1 MSNPIYIS
9 QLAFTTGEVSPDV
22 SSRFDL
28 DQYKSAL
35 LEAENVVIRPYGAV
49 AKRQGSQYVGQVKYS
64 DKPTRLFEFTTNT
77 NNSFMLEFGDKY
89 IRVWDFG
96 IYTGI
101 EIETPFDSEILYN
114 LNCSQSGDVMFI
126 CSGKYPIQTLSRHS
140 NTDWRFEAYKLTE
153 QPYET
158 INTDVDST
166 VLITGDTL
174 TATNDMFTADMVNS
188 VMQIEHFMKAV
199 TTSEVG
205 KVIKRTEFVWDSNGE
220 HGHDVTTTEYTN
232 IDYTTKQF
240 STDEDVSWKFTTH
253 GTWSGT
259 AYIKISNDK
268 GKTWKDYRVYTSQND
283 YNVTDTGKIV
293 PSAMLKIETDL
304 KSGTINIDLSFM
316 PYTNYG
322 IVEIKEFID
331 SKHVKVNVLNGVV
344 ENEATS
350 KWKLGS
356 WSRGNGYPKLCTFYQ
371 DRFVVAAT
379 NKNPNYIWM
388 SRTGDYPNFGVE
400 KVEGTITDDSSITL
414 PVINRKMY
422 EIRHLVPANDLIIL
436 TSGNEWIVSGDKTI
450 TPTNCNLK
458 TQTQRGALSC
468 EPQFIGNRCVF
479 VQERGGTVR
488 DMGYSYESDN
498 YTGQDL
504 TLFVKT
510 RVRGYL
516 TITSAYAQDPDS
528 IIYYIRNDGEINC
541 LTYIPEQK
549 VYGWS
554 HWVTNG
560 KYLYCESVSEGE
572 QDSLYTLVERILNG
586 QKVQCIERMV
596 PLYSD
601 DFNVFLD
608 CYIEFKSDNQ
618 IDNINVPHLS
628 GQKVQVVIDGK
639 QQPDVVVPDDGLLQ
653 LNGSGNN
660 IKIGLPFTS
669 KIRVPS
675 VEMQMQDGT
684 LQGRVATVSR
694 VVLRVYKSFGGKV
707 GRTFDRMD
715 DITLPPNELF
725 TGDKPV
731 ILPKM
736 GMNYS
741 TDTSICIKH
750 SDPFPFNLLS
760 ITRIVEIGGGLKDVP
775 GL

>member
-28 DQYKSAL
+28 EQYKSAL

-89 IRVWDFG
+89 IRVWNYG

-101 EIETPFDSEILYN
+101 EVTTPFTSDILFD
-114 LNCSQSGDVMFI
+114 LNCNQSGDVMFI
-126 CSGKYPIQTLSRHS
+126 CSGKYPIQTLSRYS
-140 NTDWRFEAYKLTE
+140 DTDWRMSTYKLTE
-153 QPYET
+153 QPYDE
-158 INTDVDST
+158 INTDNGHTLT
-166 VLITGDTL
+166 VNGDTITSTKDL
-174 TATNDMFTADMVNS
+174 FTQDMVGS
-188 VMQIEHFMKAV
+188 VIQIAYYVEAVHTKSAGEVVEKKVKRYMQAQTIEK
-199 TTSEVG
+199 TYNNINYNVG
-205 KVIKRTEFVWDSNGE
+205 A
-220 HGHDVTTTEYTN
+220 
-232 IDYTTKQF
+232 F
-240 STDEDVSWKFTTH
+240 STDTELSWKFTTH
-253 GTWSGT
+253 GTWEGT
-259 AYIKISNDK
+259 VKLQISNND
-268 GKTWKDYRVYTSQND
+268 GQTWKDYRTYTSKND
-283 YNVTDTGKIV
+283 YNVIDTGKIE
-293 PSAMLKIETDL
+293 AGARLKYVSDI
-304 KSGTINIDLSFM
+304 KSGSVNCDLSIM
-316 PYTNYG
+316 PFTQYG
-322 IVEIKEFID
+322 IVEIKSVTD
-331 SKHVKVNVLNGVV
+331 AKNAKVNVLNGIK
-344 ENEATS
+344 EGEPS
-350 KWKLGS
+350 YQWKLGS
-356 WSRGNGYPKLCTFYQ
+356 WNRGRGYPKLCTFYQ

-379 NKNPNYIWM
+379 DSKPNFIWF

-400 KVEGTITDDSSITL
+400 KVEGTITDDSAITL
-414 PVINRKMY
+414 PVINRKMC
-422 EIRHLVPANDLIIL
+422 EIRHLVSANDLIIL
-436 TSGNEWIVSGDKTI
+436 TSGNEWIVRGDKTI

-510 RVRGYL
+510 LVKGHL
-516 TITSAYAQDPDS
+516 AVTSAYAQDPDS
-528 IIYYIRNDGEINC
+528 IIYYVRDDGQLNC

-554 HWVTNG
+554 HFVTNG
-560 KYLYCESVSEGE
+560 KYRYVESVAEGE
-572 QDSLYTLVERILNG
+572 QDTIYFVVDRVINNKSV
-586 QKVQCIERMV
+586 KCIERSI
-596 PLYSD
+596 PLYTEDNSD
-601 DFNVFLD
+601 VFLD
-608 CYIEFKSDNQ
+608 CYVKVANSIKTDY
-618 IDNINVPHLS
+618 INAPHLV
-628 GQKVQVVIDGK
+628 GQMVDIVIDG
-639 QQPDVVVPDDGLLQ
+639 QQMPSRVVPPTGVIKLDGKANVITVGLPYTTK
-653 LNGSGNN
+653 
-660 IKIGLPFTS
+660 IKIPN
-669 KIRVPS
+669 
-675 VEMQMQDGT
+675 VEQQINDGT

-694 VVLRVYKSFGGKV
+694 VVLRMYKSFGGKV

-736 GMNYS
+736 GINYS

-760 ITRIVEIGGGLKDVP
+760 ITRIVEIGGGLRDVP

>member
-1 MSNPIYIS
+1 MSNPLYIS

-28 DQYKSAL
+28 EQYKSAL

-89 IRVWDFG
+89 IRVWNYG

-101 EIETPFDSEILYN
+101 EVTTPFTSDILFD
-114 LNCSQSGDVMFI
+114 LNCNQSGDVMFI
-126 CSGKYPIQTLSRHS
+126 CSGKYPIQTLSRYS
-140 NTDWRFEAYKLTE
+140 DTDWRMSTYKLTE
-153 QPYET
+153 QPYDE
-158 INTDVDST
+158 INTDNGHTLT
-166 VLITGDTL
+166 VNGDTITSTKDL
-174 TATNDMFTADMVNS
+174 FTQDMVGS
-188 VMQIEHFMKAV
+188 VIQIAYYVEAVHTKSAGEVVEKKVKRYMQAQTIEK
-199 TTSEVG
+199 TYNNINYNVG
-205 KVIKRTEFVWDSNGE
+205 A
-220 HGHDVTTTEYTN
+220 
-232 IDYTTKQF
+232 F
-240 STDEDVSWKFTTH
+240 STDTELSWKFTTH
-253 GTWSGT
+253 GTWEGT
-259 AYIKISNDK
+259 VKLQISNND
-268 GKTWKDYRVYTSQND
+268 GQTWKDYRTYTSKND
-283 YNVTDTGKIV
+283 YNVTDTGKIE
-293 PSAMLKIETDL
+293 AGARLKYVSDI
-304 KSGTINIDLSFM
+304 KSGSVNCDLSIM
-316 PYTNYG
+316 PFTQYG
-322 IVEIKEFID
+322 IVEIKSVTD
-331 SKHVKVNVLNGVV
+331 AKNAKVNVLNGIK
-344 ENEATS
+344 EGEPS
-350 KWKLGS
+350 YQWKLGS
-356 WSRGNGYPKLCTFYQ
+356 WNRGRGYPKLCTFYQ

-379 NKNPNYIWM
+379 DSKPNFIWF

-400 KVEGTITDDSSITL
+400 KVEGTITDDSAITL
-414 PVINRKMY
+414 PVINRKMC

-436 TSGNEWIVSGDKTI
+436 TSGNEWIVRGDKTI

-510 RVRGYL
+510 LVKGHVAV
-516 TITSAYAQDPDS
+516 TSAYAQDPDS
-528 IIYYIRNDGEINC
+528 IIYYVRDDGQLNC

-554 HWVTNG
+554 HFVTNG
-560 KYLYCESVSEGE
+560 KYRYVESVAEGE
-572 QDSLYTLVERILNG
+572 QDTIYFVVDRVINN
-586 QKVQCIERMV
+586 KNVKCIERSI
-596 PLYSD
+596 PLYTEDNSD
-601 DFNVFLD
+601 VFLD
-608 CYIEFKSDNQ
+608 CYVKVANSIKTDY
-618 IDNINVPHLS
+618 INAPHLV
-628 GQKVQVVIDGK
+628 GQMVDIVVDGQQMPSREVPPTGVIKLDGK
-639 QQPDVVVPDDGLLQ
+639 ANVITVGLPYTTK
-653 LNGSGNN
+653 
-660 IKIGLPFTS
+660 IKIPN
-669 KIRVPS
+669 
-675 VEMQMQDGT
+675 VEQQINDGT

-694 VVLRVYKSFGGKV
+694 VVLRMYKSFGGKV

-736 GMNYS
+736 GINYS

-760 ITRIVEIGGGLKDVP
+760 ITRIVEISGGLRDVP

>member
-1 MSNPIYIS
+1 MSNPLYIS

-28 DQYKSAL
+28 EQYKSAL

-77 NNSFMLEFGDKY
+77 NNSFMLEFGHLY
-89 IRVWDFG
+89 IRVWRNG
-96 IYTGI
+96 EYTNL
-101 EIETPFDSEILYN
+101 EINTPFEDEIIN
-114 LNCSQSGDVMFI
+114 DLNITQSGDVMFI
-126 CSGKYPIQTLSRHS
+126 CSGKYPIQTLSRYS
-140 NTDWRFEAYKLTE
+140 DTDWRMSAYKLTE
-153 QPYET
+153 QPYDE
-158 INTDVDST
+158 INTDNGHTLT
-166 VLITGDTL
+166 VNGDTITSTKDL
-174 TATNDMFTADMVNS
+174 FTQDIVGS
-188 VMQIEHFMKAV
+188 VIQIAYYIEAV
-199 TTSEVG
+199 HTS
-205 KVIKRTEFVWDSNGE
+205 KTGE
-220 HGHDVTTTEYTN
+220 AVEKKYGAGRFSKYEKTVYNN
-232 IDYTTKQF
+232 IDYNIERF
-240 STDEDVSWKFTTH
+240 STDVELSWKFTTH
-253 GTWSGT
+253 GTWEGT
-259 AYIKISNDK
+259 VKIQISNND
-268 GKTWKDYRVYTSQND
+268 GQTWKDYRTYTSKSD
-283 YNVTDTGKIV
+283 YNVTDSGKIE
-293 PSAMLKIETDL
+293 AGARLKYISDIQ
-304 KSGTINIDLSFM
+304 KGSVNCDLSILPFM
-316 PYTNYG
+316 QY
-322 IVEIKEFID
+322 
-331 SKHVKVNVLNGVV
+331 GVV
-344 ENEATS
+344 EITS
-350 KWKLGS
+350 IENGKTAKVNILNGIKEGESSHKWKLGS
-356 WSRGNGYPKLCTFYQ
+356 WNRGSGYPKLCTFYQ

-379 NKNPNYIWM
+379 NKKPNYIWM

-400 KVEGTITDDSSITL
+400 KVEGTITDDSAITL
-414 PVINRKMY
+414 PVINRKMC
-422 EIRHLVPANDLIIL
+422 EIRHLIPANDLIIL

-554 HWVTNG
+554 HFVTNG

-572 QDSLYTLVERILNG
+572 QDSLYTLVERTLQG
-586 QKVQCIERMV
+586 KKVKCIERMV

-601 DFNVFLD
+601 GVNVFLD
-608 CYIEFKSDNQ
+608 CYVEFKSSNA
-618 IDNINVPHLS
+618 IDSINIPHLS
-628 GQKVQVVIDGK
+628 GQTVQVVIDDK
-639 QQPDVVVPDDGLLQ
+639 QQPDMVVPDDGLLQ
-653 LNGSGNN
+653 LNVSGSN

-669 KIRVPS
+669 KIRIPS

-694 VVLRVYKSFGGKV
+694 VVLRMYKSFGGKI

-715 DITLPPNELF
+715 DITLSPNELF

-736 GMNYS
+736 GINYS

-760 ITRIVEIGGGLKDVP
+760 ITRIVEIGGGLRDVP

>member
-1 MSNPIYIS
+1 MSNPLYIS

-28 DQYKSAL
+28 EQYKSAL

-64 DKPTRLFEFTTNT
+64 DKPTRLFEFITNT
-77 NNSFMLEFGDKY
+77 NNSFMLEFGHLY
-89 IRVWDFG
+89 IRVWRNG
-96 IYTGI
+96 EYTNL
-101 EIETPFDSEILYN
+101 EINTPFEDEIIN
-114 LNCSQSGDVMFI
+114 DLNIIQSGDVMFI
-126 CSGKYPIQTLSRHS
+126 CSGKYPIQTLSRYS
-140 NTDWRFEAYKLTE
+140 DTDWRMSAYKLAE
-153 QPYET
+153 QPYDE
-158 INTDVDST
+158 INTDNGHTLT
-166 VLITGDTL
+166 VNGDTITSTKDL
-174 TATNDMFTADMVNS
+174 FTQDMVGS
-188 VMQIEHFMKAV
+188 VIQIAYYIEAV
-199 TTSEVG
+199 HTS
-205 KVIKRTEFVWDSNGE
+205 KTGE
-220 HGHDVTTTEYTN
+220 AVEKKYGAGRFSKYEKTVHNN
-232 IDYTTKQF
+232 IDYNIERF
-240 STDEDVSWKFTTH
+240 STDVELSWKFTTH
-253 GTWSGT
+253 GTWEGT
-259 AYIKISNDK
+259 VKIQISNND
-268 GKTWKDYRVYTSQND
+268 GQTWKDYRTYTSKSD
-283 YNVTDTGKIV
+283 YNVTDSGKIE
-293 PSAMLKIETDL
+293 AGARLKYISDIQ
-304 KSGTINIDLSFM
+304 KGSVNCDLSILPFM
-316 PYTNYG
+316 QY
-322 IVEIKEFID
+322 
-331 SKHVKVNVLNGVV
+331 GVV
-344 ENEATS
+344 EITS
-350 KWKLGS
+350 IENGKTAKVNILNGIKEGEPSHKWKLGS
-356 WSRGNGYPKLCTFYQ
+356 WNRGSGYPKLCTFYQ

-379 NKNPNYIWM
+379 NKKPNYIWM

-400 KVEGTITDDSSITL
+400 KVEGTITDDSAITL
-414 PVINRKMY
+414 PVINRKMC
-422 EIRHLVPANDLIIL
+422 EIRHLIPANDLIIL

-554 HWVTNG
+554 HFVTNG

-572 QDSLYTLVERILNG
+572 QDSLYTLVERTLQG
-586 QKVQCIERMV
+586 KKVKCIERMV

-601 DFNVFLD
+601 GVNVFLD
-608 CYIEFKSDNQ
+608 CYVEFKSSNA
-618 IDNINVPHLS
+618 IDSINIPHLS
-628 GQKVQVVIDGK
+628 GQTVQVVIDDK
-639 QQPDVVVPDDGLLQ
+639 QQPDMVVPDDGLLQ
-653 LNGSGNN
+653 LNVSGSN

-669 KIRVPS
+669 KIRIPS

-694 VVLRVYKSFGGKV
+694 VVLRMYKSFGGKI

-715 DITLPPNELF
+715 DITLSPNELF

-736 GMNYS
+736 GINYS

-760 ITRIVEIGGGLKDVP
+760 ITRIVEIGGGLRDVP

>member
-28 DQYKSAL
+28 EQYKSAL

-89 IRVWDFG
+89 IRVWNYG

-101 EIETPFDSEILYN
+101 EVTTPFTSDILFD
-114 LNCSQSGDVMFI
+114 LNCNQSGDVMFI
-126 CSGKYPIQTLSRHS
+126 CSGKYPIQTLSRYS
-140 NTDWRFEAYKLTE
+140 DTDWRMSTYKLTE
-153 QPYET
+153 QPYDE
-158 INTDVDST
+158 INTDNGHTLT
-166 VLITGDTL
+166 VNGDTITSTKDL
-174 TATNDMFTADMVNS
+174 FTQDMVGS
-188 VMQIEHFMKAV
+188 VIQIAYYVEAV
-199 TTSEVG
+199 HTKSAGEV
-205 KVIKRTEFVWDSNGE
+205 VEKRVHRGLLPLLIEKTYN
-220 HGHDVTTTEYTN
+220 N
-232 IDYTTKQF
+232 INYNVENY
-240 STDEDVSWKFTTH
+240 STDTELSWKFTTH
-253 GTWSGT
+253 GTWEGT
-259 AYIKISNDK
+259 VKIQISNND
-268 GKTWKDYRVYTSQND
+268 GQTWKDYRMYTSKND
-283 YNVTDTGKIV
+283 YNVTDTGKIE
-293 PSAMLKIETDL
+293 AGARLKYVSDI
-304 KSGTINIDLSFM
+304 KSGSVNCDLSIM
-316 PYTNYG
+316 PFTQSG
-322 IVEIKEFID
+322 IVEIKSVTD
-331 SKHVKVNVLNGVV
+331 AKNAKVNVLNGIK
-344 ENEATS
+344 EGEPS
-350 KWKLGS
+350 YQWKLGS
-356 WSRGNGYPKLCTFYQ
+356 WNRGRGYPKLCTFYQ

-379 NKNPNYIWM
+379 DSKPNFIWF

-400 KVEGTITDDSSITL
+400 KVEGTITDDSAITL
-414 PVINRKMY
+414 PVINRKMC

-436 TSGNEWIVSGDKTI
+436 TSGNEWIVRGDKTI

-510 RVRGYL
+510 LVKGHVAV
-516 TITSAYAQDPDS
+516 TSAYAQDPDS
-528 IIYYIRNDGEINC
+528 IIYYVRDDGQLNC

-554 HWVTNG
+554 HFVTNG
-560 KYLYCESVSEGE
+560 KYRYVESVAEGE
-572 QDSLYTLVERILNG
+572 QDTIYFVVDRVINN
-586 QKVQCIERMV
+586 KNVKCIERSI
-596 PLYSD
+596 PLYTEDNSD
-601 DFNVFLD
+601 VFLD
-608 CYIEFKSDNQ
+608 CYVKVANSIKTDY
-618 IDNINVPHLS
+618 INAPHLV
-628 GQKVQVVIDGK
+628 GQMVDIVVDGQQMPSREVPPTGVIKLDGK
-639 QQPDVVVPDDGLLQ
+639 ANVITVGLPYTTK
-653 LNGSGNN
+653 
-660 IKIGLPFTS
+660 IKI
-669 KIRVPS
+669 PS
-675 VEMQMQDGT
+675 VEQQINDGT

-694 VVLRVYKSFGGKV
+694 VVLRMYKSFGGKV

-736 GMNYS
+736 GINYS

-760 ITRIVEIGGGLKDVP
+760 ITRIVEIGGGLRDVP

>member
-22 SSRFDL
+22 SRRFDL
-28 DQYKSAL
+28 EQYKSAL

-89 IRVWDFG
+89 IRVWNYG

-101 EIETPFDSEILYN
+101 EVTTPFTSDILFD
-114 LNCSQSGDVMFI
+114 LNCNQSGDVMFI
-126 CSGKYPIQTLSRHS
+126 CSGKYPIQTLSRYS
-140 NTDWRFEAYKLTE
+140 DTDWRMSTYKLTE
-153 QPYET
+153 QPYDE
-158 INTDVDST
+158 INTDNGHTLT
-166 VLITGDTL
+166 VNGDTITSTKDL
-174 TATNDMFTADMVNS
+174 FTQDMVGS
-188 VMQIEHFMKAV
+188 VIQIAYYVEAVHTKSAGEVVEKKVKRYMQAQTIEK
-199 TTSEVG
+199 TYNNINYNVG
-205 KVIKRTEFVWDSNGE
+205 A
-220 HGHDVTTTEYTN
+220 
-232 IDYTTKQF
+232 F
-240 STDEDVSWKFTTH
+240 STDTELSWKFTTH
-253 GTWSGT
+253 GTWEGT
-259 AYIKISNDK
+259 VKLQISNND
-268 GKTWKDYRVYTSQND
+268 GQTWKDYRTYTSKND
-283 YNVTDTGKIV
+283 YNVTDTGKIE
-293 PSAMLKIETDL
+293 AGARLKYVSDI
-304 KSGTINIDLSFM
+304 KSGSVNCDLSIM
-316 PYTNYG
+316 PFTQYG
-322 IVEIKEFID
+322 IVEIKSVTD
-331 SKHVKVNVLNGVV
+331 AKNAKVNVLNGIK
-344 ENEATS
+344 EGEPS
-350 KWKLGS
+350 YQWKLGS
-356 WSRGNGYPKLCTFYQ
+356 WNRGRGYPKLCTFYQ

-379 NKNPNYIWM
+379 DSKPNFIWF

-400 KVEGTITDDSSITL
+400 KVEGTITDDSAITL
-414 PVINRKMY
+414 PVINRKMC

-436 TSGNEWIVSGDKTI
+436 TSGNEWIVRGDKTI

-510 RVRGYL
+510 LVKGHL
-516 TITSAYAQDPDS
+516 AVTSAYAQDPDS
-528 IIYYIRNDGEINC
+528 IIYYVRDDGQLNC

-554 HWVTNG
+554 HFVTNG
-560 KYLYCESVSEGE
+560 KYRYVESVAEGE
-572 QDSLYTLVERILNG
+572 QDTIYFVVDRVINNKSV
-586 QKVQCIERMV
+586 KCIERSI
-596 PLYSD
+596 PLYTEDNSD
-601 DFNVFLD
+601 VFLD
-608 CYIEFKSDNQ
+608 CYVKVANSIKTDY
-618 IDNINVPHLS
+618 INAPHLV
-628 GQKVQVVIDGK
+628 GQMVDIVIDG
-639 QQPDVVVPDDGLLQ
+639 QQMPSRVVPPTGVIKLDGKANVITVGLPYTTK
-653 LNGSGNN
+653 
-660 IKIGLPFTS
+660 IKI
-669 KIRVPS
+669 PS
-675 VEMQMQDGT
+675 VEQQINDGT

-694 VVLRVYKSFGGKV
+694 VVLRMYKSFGGKV

-736 GMNYS
+736 GINYS

-750 SDPFPFNLLS
+750 SNPFPFNLLS
-760 ITRIVEIGGGLKDVP
+760 ITRIVEIGGGLRDVP

>member
-1 MSNPIYIS
+1 MSNPLYIS

-28 DQYKSAL
+28 EQYKSAL

-89 IRVWDFG
+89 IRVWNYG

-101 EIETPFDSEILYN
+101 EVTTPFTSDILFD
-114 LNCSQSGDVMFI
+114 LNCNQSGDVMFI
-126 CSGKYPIQTLSRHS
+126 CSGKYPIQTLSRYS
-140 NTDWRFEAYKLTE
+140 DTDWRMSTYKLTE
-153 QPYET
+153 QPYDE
-158 INTDVDST
+158 INTDNGHTLT
-166 VLITGDTL
+166 VNGDTITSTKDL
-174 TATNDMFTADMVNS
+174 FTQDMVGS
-188 VMQIEHFMKAV
+188 VIQIAYYVEAVHTKSVGEVVEKKVKRYMQAQTIEK
-199 TTSEVG
+199 TYNNINYNVG
-205 KVIKRTEFVWDSNGE
+205 A
-220 HGHDVTTTEYTN
+220 
-232 IDYTTKQF
+232 F
-240 STDEDVSWKFTTH
+240 STDTELSWKFTTH
-253 GTWSGT
+253 GTWEGT
-259 AYIKISNDK
+259 VKLQISNND
-268 GKTWKDYRVYTSQND
+268 GQTWKDYRTYTSKND
-283 YNVTDTGKIV
+283 YNVTDTGKIE
-293 PSAMLKIETDL
+293 AGARLKYVSDI
-304 KSGTINIDLSFM
+304 KSGSVNCDLSIM
-316 PYTNYG
+316 PFTQYG
-322 IVEIKEFID
+322 IVEIKSVTD
-331 SKHVKVNVLNGVV
+331 AKNAKVNVLNGIK
-344 ENEATS
+344 EGEPS
-350 KWKLGS
+350 YQWKLGS
-356 WSRGNGYPKLCTFYQ
+356 WNRGRGYPKLCTFYQ

-379 NKNPNYIWM
+379 DSKPNFIWF

-400 KVEGTITDDSSITL
+400 KVEGTITDDSAITL
-414 PVINRKMY
+414 PVINRKMC

-436 TSGNEWIVSGDKTI
+436 TSGNEWIVRGDKTI

-510 RVRGYL
+510 LVKGHVAV
-516 TITSAYAQDPDS
+516 TSAYAQDPDS
-528 IIYYIRNDGEINC
+528 IIYYVRDDGQLNC

-554 HWVTNG
+554 HFVTNG
-560 KYLYCESVSEGE
+560 KYRYVESVAEGE
-572 QDSLYTLVERILNG
+572 QDTIYFVVDRVINN
-586 QKVQCIERMV
+586 KNVKCIERSI
-596 PLYSD
+596 PLYTEDNSD
-601 DFNVFLD
+601 VFLD
-608 CYIEFKSDNQ
+608 CYVKVANSIKTDY
-618 IDNINVPHLS
+618 INAPHLV
-628 GQKVQVVIDGK
+628 GQMVDIVVDGQQMPSREVPPTGVIKLDGK
-639 QQPDVVVPDDGLLQ
+639 ANVITVGLPYTTK
-653 LNGSGNN
+653 
-660 IKIGLPFTS
+660 IKI
-669 KIRVPS
+669 PS
-675 VEMQMQDGT
+675 VEQQINDGT

-694 VVLRVYKSFGGKV
+694 VVLRMYKSFGGKV

-736 GMNYS
+736 GINYS

-760 ITRIVEIGGGLKDVP
+760 ITRIVEIGGGLRDVP

>member
-28 DQYKSAL
+28 EQYKSAL

-89 IRVWDFG
+89 IRVWNYG

-101 EIETPFDSEILYN
+101 EVTTPFTSDILFD
-114 LNCSQSGDVMFI
+114 LNCNQSGDVMFI
-126 CSGKYPIQTLSRHS
+126 CSGKYPIQTLSRYS
-140 NTDWRFEAYKLTE
+140 DTDWRMSTYKLTE
-153 QPYET
+153 QPYDE
-158 INTDVDST
+158 INTDNGHTLT
-166 VLITGDTL
+166 VNGDTITSTKDL
-174 TATNDMFTADMVNS
+174 FTQDMVGS
-188 VMQIEHFMKAV
+188 VIQIAYYVEAVHTKSAGEVVEKKVKRYMQAQTIEK
-199 TTSEVG
+199 TYNNINYNVG
-205 KVIKRTEFVWDSNGE
+205 A
-220 HGHDVTTTEYTN
+220 
-232 IDYTTKQF
+232 F
-240 STDEDVSWKFTTH
+240 STDTELSWKFTTH
-253 GTWSGT
+253 GTWEGT
-259 AYIKISNDK
+259 VKLQISNND
-268 GKTWKDYRVYTSQND
+268 GQTWKDYRTYTSKND
-283 YNVTDTGKIV
+283 YNVTDTGKIE
-293 PSAMLKIETDL
+293 AGARLKYVSDI
-304 KSGTINIDLSFM
+304 KSGSVNCDLSIM
-316 PYTNYG
+316 PFTQYG
-322 IVEIKEFID
+322 IVEIKSVTD
-331 SKHVKVNVLNGVV
+331 AKNAKVNVLNGIK
-344 ENEATS
+344 EGEPS
-350 KWKLGS
+350 YQWKLGS
-356 WSRGNGYPKLCTFYQ
+356 WNRGRGYPKLCTFYQ

-379 NKNPNYIWM
+379 DSKPNYIWF

-400 KVEGTITDDSSITL
+400 KVEGTITDDSAITL
-414 PVINRKMY
+414 PVINRKMC

-436 TSGNEWIVSGDKTI
+436 TSGNEWIVRGDKTI

-510 RVRGYL
+510 LVKGHVAV
-516 TITSAYAQDPDS
+516 TSAYAQDPDS
-528 IIYYIRNDGEINC
+528 IIYYVRDDGQLNC

-554 HWVTNG
+554 HFVTNG
-560 KYLYCESVSEGE
+560 KYRYVESVAEGE
-572 QDSLYTLVERILNG
+572 QDTIYFVVDRVINN
-586 QKVQCIERMV
+586 KNVKCIERSI
-596 PLYSD
+596 PLYTEDNSD
-601 DFNVFLD
+601 VFLD
-608 CYIEFKSDNQ
+608 CYVKVANSIKTDY
-618 IDNINVPHLS
+618 INAPHLV
-628 GQKVQVVIDGK
+628 GQMVDIVVDGQQMPSREVPPTGVIKLDGK
-639 QQPDVVVPDDGLLQ
+639 ANVITVGLPYTTK
-653 LNGSGNN
+653 
-660 IKIGLPFTS
+660 IKI
-669 KIRVPS
+669 PS
-675 VEMQMQDGT
+675 VEQQINDGT

-694 VVLRVYKSFGGKV
+694 VVLRMYKSFGGKV

-736 GMNYS
+736 GINYS

-760 ITRIVEIGGGLKDVP
+760 ITRIVEIGGGLRDVP

>member
-1 MSNPIYIS
+1 MSNPLYIS

-28 DQYKSAL
+28 EQYKSAL

-89 IRVWDFG
+89 IRVWNYG

-101 EIETPFDSEILYN
+101 EVTTPFTSDILFD
-114 LNCSQSGDVMFI
+114 LNCNQSGDVMFI
-126 CSGKYPIQTLSRHS
+126 CSGKYPIQTLSRYS
-140 NTDWRFEAYKLTE
+140 DTDWRMSAYKLTE
-153 QPYET
+153 QPYDE
-158 INTDVDST
+158 INTDNGHTLT
-166 VLITGDTL
+166 VNGDTITSTKDL
-174 TATNDMFTADMVNS
+174 FTQDMVGS
-188 VMQIEHFMKAV
+188 VIQIAYYVEAVHTKSAGEVVEKKVKRYMQAQTIEK
-199 TTSEVG
+199 TYNNINYNVG
-205 KVIKRTEFVWDSNGE
+205 A
-220 HGHDVTTTEYTN
+220 
-232 IDYTTKQF
+232 F
-240 STDEDVSWKFTTH
+240 STDTELSWKFTTH
-253 GTWSGT
+253 GTWEGT
-259 AYIKISNDK
+259 VKLQISNND
-268 GKTWKDYRVYTSQND
+268 GQTWKDYRTYTSKND
-283 YNVTDTGKIV
+283 YNVTDTGKIE
-293 PSAMLKIETDL
+293 AGARLKYVSDI
-304 KSGTINIDLSFM
+304 KSGSVNCDLSIM
-316 PYTNYG
+316 PFTQYG
-322 IVEIKEFID
+322 IVEIKSVTD
-331 SKHVKVNVLNGVV
+331 AKNAKVNVLNGIK
-344 ENEATS
+344 EGEPS
-350 KWKLGS
+350 YQWKLGS
-356 WSRGNGYPKLCTFYQ
+356 WNRGRGYPKLCTFYQ

-379 NKNPNYIWM
+379 DSKPNFIWF

-400 KVEGTITDDSSITL
+400 KVEGTITDDSAITL
-414 PVINRKMY
+414 PVINRKMC

-436 TSGNEWIVSGDKTI
+436 TSGNEWIVRGDKTI

-510 RVRGYL
+510 LVKGHL
-516 TITSAYAQDPDS
+516 AVTSAYAQDPDS
-528 IIYYIRNDGEINC
+528 IIYYVRDDGQLNC

-554 HWVTNG
+554 HFVTNG
-560 KYLYCESVSEGE
+560 KYRYVESVAEGE
-572 QDSLYTLVERILNG
+572 QDTIYFVVDRVINNKSV
-586 QKVQCIERMV
+586 KCIERSI
-596 PLYSD
+596 PLYTEDNSD
-601 DFNVFLD
+601 VFLD
-608 CYIEFKSDNQ
+608 CYVKVANSIKTDY
-618 IDNINVPHLS
+618 INAPHLV
-628 GQKVQVVIDGK
+628 GQMVDIVIDG
-639 QQPDVVVPDDGLLQ
+639 QQMPSRVVPPTGVIKLDGKANVITVGLPYTTK
-653 LNGSGNN
+653 
-660 IKIGLPFTS
+660 IKIPN
-669 KIRVPS
+669 
-675 VEMQMQDGT
+675 VEQQINDGT

-694 VVLRVYKSFGGKV
+694 VVLRMYKSFGGKV

-736 GMNYS
+736 GINYS

-760 ITRIVEIGGGLKDVP
+760 ITRIVEIGGGLRDVP

>member
-1 MSNPIYIS
+1 MSNPLYIS

-28 DQYKSAL
+28 EQYKSAL

-89 IRVWDFG
+89 IRVWNYG

-101 EIETPFDSEILYN
+101 EVTTPFTSDILFD
-114 LNCSQSGDVMFI
+114 LNCNQSGDVMFI
-126 CSGKYPIQTLSRHS
+126 CSGKYPIQTLSRYS
-140 NTDWRFEAYKLTE
+140 DTDWRMSTYKLTE
-153 QPYET
+153 QPYDE
-158 INTDVDST
+158 INTDNGHTLT
-166 VLITGDTL
+166 VNGDTITSTKDL
-174 TATNDMFTADMVNS
+174 FTQDMVGS
-188 VMQIEHFMKAV
+188 VIQIAYYVEAVHTKSAGEVVEKKVKRYMQAQTIEK
-199 TTSEVG
+199 TYNNINYNVG
-205 KVIKRTEFVWDSNGE
+205 A
-220 HGHDVTTTEYTN
+220 
-232 IDYTTKQF
+232 F
-240 STDEDVSWKFTTH
+240 STDTELSWKFTTH
-253 GTWSGT
+253 GTWEGT
-259 AYIKISNDK
+259 VKLQISNND
-268 GKTWKDYRVYTSQND
+268 GQTWKDYRTYTSKND
-283 YNVTDTGKIV
+283 YNVTDTGKIE
-293 PSAMLKIETDL
+293 AGARLKYVSDI
-304 KSGTINIDLSFM
+304 KSGSVNCDLSIM
-316 PYTNYG
+316 PFTQYG
-322 IVEIKEFID
+322 IVEIKSVTD
-331 SKHVKVNVLNGVV
+331 AKNAKVNVLNGIK
-344 ENEATS
+344 EGEPS
-350 KWKLGS
+350 YQWKLGS
-356 WSRGNGYPKLCTFYQ
+356 WNRGRGYPKLCTFYQ

-379 NKNPNYIWM
+379 DSKPNFIWF

-400 KVEGTITDDSSITL
+400 KVEGTITDDSAITL
-414 PVINRKMY
+414 PVINRKMC

-436 TSGNEWIVSGDKTI
+436 TSGNEWIVRGDKTI

-510 RVRGYL
+510 LVKGHVAV
-516 TITSAYAQDPDS
+516 TSAYAQDPDS
-528 IIYYIRNDGEINC
+528 IIYYVRDDGQLNC

-554 HWVTNG
+554 HFVTNG
-560 KYLYCESVSEGE
+560 KYRYVESVAEGE
-572 QDSLYTLVERILNG
+572 QDTIYFVVDRVINN
-586 QKVQCIERMV
+586 KNVKCIERSI
-596 PLYSD
+596 PLYTEDNSD
-601 DFNVFLD
+601 VFLD
-608 CYIEFKSDNQ
+608 CYVKVANSIKTDY
-618 IDNINVPHLS
+618 INAPHLV
-628 GQKVQVVIDGK
+628 GQMVDIVVDGQQMPSREVPPTGVIKLDGK
-639 QQPDVVVPDDGLLQ
+639 ANVITVGLPYTTK
-653 LNGSGNN
+653 
-660 IKIGLPFTS
+660 IKI
-669 KIRVPS
+669 PS
-675 VEMQMQDGT
+675 VEQQINDGT

-694 VVLRVYKSFGGKV
+694 VVLRMYKSFGGKV
-707 GRTFDRMD
+707 GRKFDRMD

-736 GMNYS
+736 GINYS

-760 ITRIVEIGGGLKDVP
+760 ITRIVEIGGGLRDVP

>member
-1 MSNPIYIS
+1 MGNPIYIS

-28 DQYKSAL
+28 EQYKSAL

-89 IRVWDFG
+89 IRVWNYG
-96 IYTGI
+96 VYTGI
-101 EIETPFDSEILYN
+101 EVTTPFTSDILFD

-126 CSGKYPIQTLSRHS
+126 CSGKYPIQTLSRYS
-140 NTDWRFEAYKLTE
+140 DTDWRLEAYKLTE
-153 QPYET
+153 QPYDT
-158 INTDVDST
+158 INTDVNST
-166 VLITGDTL
+166 VTVTGDTIRSSKDL
-174 TATNDMFTADMVNS
+174 FNADMVGM
-188 VMQIEHFMKAV
+188 VMQLGYFVAAVHTKNTGVVVEKKEKRSFMGGVHK
-199 TTSEVG
+199 
-205 KVIKRTEFVWDSNGE
+205 WN
-220 HGHDVTTTEYTN
+220 EYNN
-232 IDYTTKQF
+232 INYNVESY
-240 STDEDVSWKFTTH
+240 STDQDLAWKFTTH
-253 GTWSGT
+253 GTWTGT
-259 AYIKISNDK
+259 VKLQITTNN
-268 GKTWKDYRVYTSQND
+268 GTTWKDYRTYSSNND
-283 YNVTDTGKIV
+283 YNVTDAGKIE
-293 PSAMLKIETDL
+293 PNAKLRIQSDI
-304 KSGTINIDLSFM
+304 KSGECNVDLSILPYTTWGIIEFKEFVDAKTMKINI
-316 PYTNYG
+316 
-322 IVEIKEFID
+322 
-331 SKHVKVNVLNGVV
+331 LNGIV

-350 KWKLGS
+350 KWKMGS
-356 WSRGNGYPKLCTFYQ
+356 WGRSNGYPKLCTFYQ

-554 HWVTNG
+554 HFVTNG

-572 QDSLYTLVERILNG
+572 QDSLYTLVERTLQG
-586 QKVQCIERMV
+586 KKVKCIERMV

-601 DFNVFLD
+601 DVNVFLD
-608 CYIEFKSDNQ
+608 CYVEFKSSNA
-618 IDNINVPHLS
+618 IDSINIPHLS
-628 GQKVQVVIDGK
+628 GQTVQVVIDGK

-653 LNGSGNN
+653 LNVSGSN
-660 IKIGLPFTS
+660 IKIGLPFDS
-669 KIRVPS
+669 KIRIPS

-694 VVLRVYKSFGGKV
+694 VVLRMYKSFGGKV

-736 GMNYS
+736 GTNYS

-760 ITRIVEIGGGLKDVP
+760 ITRIVEIGGGLRDVP

>member
-28 DQYKSAL
+28 EQYKSAL

-89 IRVWDFG
+89 IRVWNYG

-101 EIETPFDSEILYN
+101 EVTTPFTSDILFD
-114 LNCSQSGDVMFI
+114 LNCNQSGDVMFI
-126 CSGKYPIQTLSRHS
+126 CSGKYPIQTLSRYS
-140 NTDWRFEAYKLTE
+140 DTDWRMSTYKLTE
-153 QPYET
+153 QPYDE
-158 INTDVDST
+158 INTDNGHALT
-166 VLITGDTL
+166 VNGDTITSTKDL
-174 TATNDMFTADMVNS
+174 FTQDMVGS
-188 VMQIEHFMKAV
+188 VIQIAYYVEAVHTKAAG
-199 TTSEVG
+199 EV
-205 KVIKRTEFVWDSNGE
+205 VEKRVHRGLLPLLIEKTYN
-220 HGHDVTTTEYTN
+220 N
-232 IDYTTKQF
+232 INYNVENY
-240 STDEDVSWKFTTH
+240 STDTELSWKFTTH
-253 GTWSGT
+253 GTWEGT
-259 AYIKISNDK
+259 VKIQISNND
-268 GKTWKDYRVYTSQND
+268 GQTWKDYRTYTSKND
-283 YNVTDTGKIV
+283 YNVTDSGKIE
-293 PSAMLKIETDL
+293 AGARLKYISDI
-304 KSGTINIDLSFM
+304 KGGSVNCDLSIM
-316 PYTNYG
+316 PFTQYG
-322 IVEIKEFID
+322 IVEIKSVTD
-331 SKHVKVNVLNGVV
+331 AKNAKVNVLNGIK
-344 ENEATS
+344 EGEPS
-350 KWKLGS
+350 YQWKLGS
-356 WSRGNGYPKLCTFYQ
+356 WNRGRGYPKLCTFYQ

-379 NKNPNYIWM
+379 DSKPNFIWF

-400 KVEGTITDDSSITL
+400 KVEGTITDDSAITL
-414 PVINRKMY
+414 PVINRKMC

-436 TSGNEWIVSGDKTI
+436 TSGNEWIVRGDKTI

-458 TQTQRGALSC
+458 TQTQRGALKC

-510 RVRGYL
+510 LVKGHVAV
-516 TITSAYAQDPDS
+516 TSAYAQDPDS
-528 IIYYIRNDGEINC
+528 IIYYVRDDGQLNC

-554 HWVTNG
+554 HFVTNG
-560 KYLYCESVSEGE
+560 KYRYVENVAEGDQDTIYFIVDRVINNKSV
-572 QDSLYTLVERILNG
+572 
-586 QKVQCIERMV
+586 KCIERSI
-596 PLYSD
+596 PLYTEDNSD
-601 DFNVFLD
+601 VFLD
-608 CYIEFKSDNQ
+608 CYVKVANSIKTDY
-618 IDNINVPHLS
+618 INAPHLV
-628 GQKVQVVIDGK
+628 GQMVDIVIDG
-639 QQPDVVVPDDGLLQ
+639 QQMPSRVVPPTGVIKLDGKANVITVGLPYTTK
-653 LNGSGNN
+653 
-660 IKIGLPFTS
+660 IKI
-669 KIRVPS
+669 PS
-675 VEMQMQDGT
+675 VEQQINDGT

-694 VVLRVYKSFGGKV
+694 VVLRMYKSFGGKV

-736 GMNYS
+736 GINYS

-760 ITRIVEIGGGLKDVP
+760 ITRIVEIGGGLRDVP

>member
-28 DQYKSAL
+28 EQYKSAL

-89 IRVWDFG
+89 IRVWNYG

-101 EIETPFDSEILYN
+101 EVTTPFTSDILFD
-114 LNCSQSGDVMFI
+114 LNCNQSGDVMFI
-126 CSGKYPIQTLSRHS
+126 CSGKYPIQTLSRYS
-140 NTDWRFEAYKLTE
+140 DTDWRMSAYKLTE
-153 QPYET
+153 QPYDD
-158 INTDVDST
+158 INTDNGHTLT
-166 VLITGDTL
+166 VSGDTITSTKDL
-174 TATNDMFTADMVNS
+174 FTSDMVGS
-188 VMQIEHFMKAV
+188 VIQIAYYVEAV
-199 TTSEVG
+199 HTKSAGEV
-205 KVIKRTEFVWDSNGE
+205 VEKRVHRGLLPLLIEKTYN
-220 HGHDVTTTEYTN
+220 N
-232 IDYTTKQF
+232 INYNVENY
-240 STDEDVSWKFTTH
+240 STDTELSWKFTTH
-253 GTWSGT
+253 GTWDGT
-259 AYIKISNDK
+259 VKIQISNND
-268 GKTWKDYRVYTSQND
+268 GQTWKDYRTYTSKND
-283 YNVTDTGKIV
+283 YNVTDTGKIE
-293 PSAMLKIETDL
+293 AGARLKYISDI
-304 KSGTINIDLSFM
+304 KGGSVNCDLSIM
-316 PYTNYG
+316 PFTQYG
-322 IVEIKEFID
+322 IVEIKSVTD
-331 SKHVKVNVLNGVV
+331 AKNAKVNVLNGIK
-344 ENEATS
+344 EGEPS
-350 KWKLGS
+350 YQWKLGS
-356 WSRGNGYPKLCTFYQ
+356 WNRGRGYPKLCTFYQ

-379 NKNPNYIWM
+379 DSKPNFIWF

-400 KVEGTITDDSSITL
+400 KVEGTITDDSAITL
-414 PVINRKMY
+414 PVINRKMC

-436 TSGNEWIVSGDKTI
+436 TSGNEWIVRGDKTI

-510 RVRGYL
+510 LVKGHL
-516 TITSAYAQDPDS
+516 AVTSAYAQDPDS
-528 IIYYIRNDGEINC
+528 IIYYVRDDGQLNC

-554 HWVTNG
+554 HFVTNG
-560 KYLYCESVSEGE
+560 KYRYVESVAEGD
-572 QDSLYTLVERILNG
+572 QDTIYFVVDRVINNKSV
-586 QKVQCIERMV
+586 KCIERSI
-596 PLYSD
+596 PLYTEDNSD
-601 DFNVFLD
+601 VFLD
-608 CYIEFKSDNQ
+608 CYVKVANSIKTDY
-618 IDNINVPHLS
+618 INAPHLV
-628 GQKVQVVIDGK
+628 GQMVDIVIDG
-639 QQPDVVVPDDGLLQ
+639 QQMPSRVVPPTGVIKLDGKANVITVGLPYTTK
-653 LNGSGNN
+653 
-660 IKIGLPFTS
+660 IKI
-669 KIRVPS
+669 PS
-675 VEMQMQDGT
+675 VEQQMNDGT

-694 VVLRVYKSFGGKV
+694 VVLRMYKSFGGKV

-736 GMNYS
+736 GINYS

-760 ITRIVEIGGGLKDVP
+760 ITRIVEIGGGLRDVP

>member
-28 DQYKSAL
+28 EQYKSAL

-89 IRVWDFG
+89 IRVWNYG

-101 EIETPFDSEILYN
+101 EVTTPFTSDILFD
-114 LNCSQSGDVMFI
+114 LNCNQSGDVMFI
-126 CSGKYPIQTLSRHS
+126 CSGKYPIQTLSRYS
-140 NTDWRFEAYKLTE
+140 DTDWRMSTYKLTE
-153 QPYET
+153 QPYDE
-158 INTDVDST
+158 INTDNGHTLT
-166 VLITGDTL
+166 VNGDTITSTKDL
-174 TATNDMFTADMVNS
+174 FTQDMVGS
-188 VMQIEHFMKAV
+188 VIQIAYYVEAVHTKAAG
-199 TTSEVG
+199 EV
-205 KVIKRTEFVWDSNGE
+205 VEKRVHRGLLPLLIEKTYN
-220 HGHDVTTTEYTN
+220 N
-232 IDYTTKQF
+232 INYNVENY
-240 STDEDVSWKFTTH
+240 STDTELSWKFTTH
-253 GTWSGT
+253 GTWEGT
-259 AYIKISNDK
+259 VKLQISNND
-268 GKTWKDYRVYTSQND
+268 GQTWKDYRTYTSKND
-283 YNVTDTGKIV
+283 YNVTDTGKIE
-293 PSAMLKIETDL
+293 AGARLKYVSDI
-304 KSGTINIDLSFM
+304 KSGSVNCDLSIM
-316 PYTNYG
+316 PFTQYG
-322 IVEIKEFID
+322 IVEIKSVTD
-331 SKHVKVNVLNGVV
+331 AKNAKVNVLNGIK
-344 ENEATS
+344 EGEPS
-350 KWKLGS
+350 YQWKLGS
-356 WSRGNGYPKLCTFYQ
+356 WNRGRGYPKLCTFYQ

-379 NKNPNYIWM
+379 DSKPNFIWF

-400 KVEGTITDDSSITL
+400 KVEGTITDDSAITL
-414 PVINRKMY
+414 PVINRKMC

-436 TSGNEWIVSGDKTI
+436 TSGNEWIVRGDKTI

-510 RVRGYL
+510 LVKGHVA
-516 TITSAYAQDPDS
+516 ITSAYAQDPDS
-528 IIYYIRNDGEINC
+528 IIYYVRDDGQLNC

-554 HWVTNG
+554 HFVTNG
-560 KYLYCESVSEGE
+560 KYRYVENVAEGDQDTIYFIVDRVINNKSV
-572 QDSLYTLVERILNG
+572 
-586 QKVQCIERMV
+586 KCIERSI
-596 PLYSD
+596 PLYTEDNSD
-601 DFNVFLD
+601 VFLD
-608 CYIEFKSDNQ
+608 CYVKVVNSIKTDY
-618 IDNINVPHLS
+618 INAHHLV
-628 GQKVQVVIDGK
+628 GQMVDIVIDG
-639 QQPDVVVPDDGLLQ
+639 QQMPSRVVPPTGVIKLDGKANVITVGLPYTTK
-653 LNGSGNN
+653 
-660 IKIGLPFTS
+660 IKI
-669 KIRVPS
+669 PS
-675 VEMQMQDGT
+675 VEQQINDGT

-694 VVLRVYKSFGGKV
+694 VVLRMYKSFGGKV

-736 GMNYS
+736 GINYS

-760 ITRIVEIGGGLKDVP
+760 ITRIVEIGGGLRDVP

>member
-28 DQYKSAL
+28 EQYKSAL

-89 IRVWDFG
+89 IRVWNHG
-96 IYTGI
+96 VYTGI
-101 EIETPFDSEILYN
+101 EVTTPFTSDILFD

-126 CSGKYPIQTLSRHS
+126 CSGKYPIQTLSRYS
-140 NTDWRFEAYKLTE
+140 DTDWRLEAYKLTE
-153 QPYET
+153 QPYDT
-158 INTDVDST
+158 INTDVNST
-166 VLITGDTL
+166 VTVTGDTVRSSKDL
-174 TATNDMFTADMVNS
+174 FNADMVGM
-188 VMQIEHFMKAV
+188 VMQLGYFVAAVHTKNTGVVVEKKEKRSFMGGVHK
-199 TTSEVG
+199 
-205 KVIKRTEFVWDSNGE
+205 WN
-220 HGHDVTTTEYTN
+220 EYNN
-232 IDYTTKQF
+232 INYNVESY
-240 STDEDVSWKFTTH
+240 STDQDLAWKFTTH
-253 GTWSGT
+253 GTWTGT
-259 AYIKISNDK
+259 VKLQITTNN
-268 GKTWKDYRVYTSQND
+268 GTTWKDYRTYSSNND
-283 YNVTDTGKIV
+283 YNVTDAGKIE
-293 PSAMLKIETDL
+293 PNAKLRIQSDI
-304 KSGTINIDLSFM
+304 KSGECNVDLSILPYTTWGIIEFKEFVDAKTMKINI
-316 PYTNYG
+316 
-322 IVEIKEFID
+322 
-331 SKHVKVNVLNGVV
+331 LNGIV

-350 KWKLGS
+350 KWKMGS
-356 WSRGNGYPKLCTFYQ
+356 WGRSNGYPKLCTFYQ

-554 HWVTNG
+554 HFVTNG

-572 QDSLYTLVERILNG
+572 QDSLYTLVERTLQGN
-586 QKVQCIERMV
+586 KVKCIERMV

-601 DFNVFLD
+601 DVNVFLD
-608 CYIEFKSDNQ
+608 CYVEFKSSNA
-618 IDNINVPHLS
+618 IDSINIPHLS
-628 GQKVQVVIDGK
+628 GQTVQVVIDGK

-653 LNGSGNN
+653 LNVSGSN
-660 IKIGLPFTS
+660 IKIGLPFDS
-669 KIRVPS
+669 KIRIPS

-694 VVLRVYKSFGGKV
+694 VVLRMYKSFGGKV
-707 GRTFDRMD
+707 GRTFGRMD

-736 GMNYS
+736 GTNYS

-760 ITRIVEIGGGLKDVP
+760 ITRIVEIGGGLRDVS

>member
-1 MSNPIYIS
+1 MSNPLYIS

-28 DQYKSAL
+28 EQYKSAL

-89 IRVWDFG
+89 IRVWNYG
-96 IYTGI
+96 IYTGV
-101 EIETPFDSEILYN
+101 EFATPFDSDILFD
-114 LNCSQSGDVMFI
+114 LNCIQSGDVMFI
-126 CSGKYPIQTLSRHS
+126 CSGKYPIQTLSRYS
-140 NTDWRFEAYKLTE
+140 DTDWRMSAYKLTE
-153 QPYET
+153 QPYDE
-158 INTDVDST
+158 INTDNGHTLT
-166 VLITGDTL
+166 VNGDTITSTKDL
-174 TATNDMFTADMVNS
+174 FTQDMVGS
-188 VMQIEHFMKAV
+188 VAQIAYYIEAVHTTQSGEAVEKKYGVGRFSKREKAV
-199 TTSEVG
+199 Y
-205 KVIKRTEFVWDSNGE
+205 N
-220 HGHDVTTTEYTN
+220 N
-232 IDYTTKQF
+232 IDYNVERF
-240 STDEDVSWKFTTH
+240 STDVELSWKFTTH
-253 GTWSGT
+253 GTWEGT
-259 AYIKISNDK
+259 VKIQISNND
-268 GKTWKDYRVYTSQND
+268 GQTWKDYRTYTSNKD
-283 YNVTDTGKIV
+283 YNVTDSGKIE
-293 PSAMLKIETDL
+293 AGARLKYISDI
-304 KSGTINIDLSFM
+304 KSGSVNCDLSILPFM
-316 PYTNYG
+316 QY
-322 IVEIKEFID
+322 
-331 SKHVKVNVLNGVV
+331 GVV
-344 ENEATS
+344 EIVSVENS
-350 KWKLGS
+350 KTAKVNILNGIKEGEPSHQWKLGS
-356 WSRGNGYPKLCTFYQ
+356 WNRGNGYPKLCTFYQ

-379 NKNPNYIWM
+379 NKKPNYIWM

-400 KVEGTITDDSSITL
+400 KVEGTITDDSAITL
-414 PVINRKMY
+414 PVINRKMC

-554 HWVTNG
+554 HFVTNG

-572 QDSLYTLVERILNG
+572 QDSIYILVERTLQG
-586 QKVQCIERMV
+586 KKVKCIERMV

-601 DFNVFLD
+601 DVNVFLD
-608 CYIEFKSDNQ
+608 CYVEFKSSNA
-618 IDNINVPHLS
+618 IDSINIPHLS
-628 GQKVQVVIDGK
+628 GQTVQVVIDDN
-639 QQPDVVVPDDGLLQ
+639 QQQDVVVPDDGLLQ
-653 LNGSGNN
+653 LNVSGSH

-694 VVLRVYKSFGGKV
+694 VVLRMYKSFGGKV
-707 GRTFDRMD
+707 GHTFDRMD

-736 GMNYS
+736 GVNYS

-760 ITRIVEIGGGLKDVP
+760 ITRIVEIGGGLRDVP

>member
-28 DQYKSAL
+28 EQYKSAL

-89 IRVWDFG
+89 IRVWNYG

-101 EIETPFDSEILYN
+101 EVTTPFTSDILFD
-114 LNCSQSGDVMFI
+114 LNCNQSGDVMFI
-126 CSGKYPIQTLSRHS
+126 CSGKYPIQTLSRYS
-140 NTDWRFEAYKLTE
+140 DTDWRMSTYKLTE
-153 QPYET
+153 QPYDE
-158 INTDVDST
+158 INTDNGHTLT
-166 VLITGDTL
+166 VNGDTITSTKDL
-174 TATNDMFTADMVNS
+174 FTQDMVGS
-188 VMQIEHFMKAV
+188 VIQIAYYVEAVHTKAAG
-199 TTSEVG
+199 EV
-205 KVIKRTEFVWDSNGE
+205 VEKRVHRGLLPLLIEKTYN
-220 HGHDVTTTEYTN
+220 N
-232 IDYTTKQF
+232 INYNVENY
-240 STDEDVSWKFTTH
+240 STDTELSWKFTTH
-253 GTWSGT
+253 GTWEGT
-259 AYIKISNDK
+259 VKIQISNND
-268 GKTWKDYRVYTSQND
+268 GQTWKDYRTYTSKND
-283 YNVTDTGKIV
+283 YNVTDTGKIE
-293 PSAMLKIETDL
+293 AGARLKYVSDI
-304 KSGTINIDLSFM
+304 KSGSVNCDLSIM
-316 PYTNYG
+316 PFTQYG
-322 IVEIKEFID
+322 IVEIKSVTD
-331 SKHVKVNVLNGVV
+331 AKNAKVNVLNGIK
-344 ENEATS
+344 EGEPS
-350 KWKLGS
+350 YQWKLGS
-356 WSRGNGYPKLCTFYQ
+356 WNRGRGYPKLCTFYQ

-379 NKNPNYIWM
+379 DSKPNFIWF

-400 KVEGTITDDSSITL
+400 KVEGTITDDSAITL
-414 PVINRKMY
+414 PVINRKMC

-436 TSGNEWIVSGDKTI
+436 TSGNEWIVRGDKTI

-510 RVRGYL
+510 LVKGHVAV
-516 TITSAYAQDPDS
+516 TSAYAQDPDS
-528 IIYYIRNDGEINC
+528 IIYYVRDDGQLNC

-554 HWVTNG
+554 HFVTNG
-560 KYLYCESVSEGE
+560 KYRYVESVAEGE
-572 QDSLYTLVERILNG
+572 QDTIYFVVDRVINN
-586 QKVQCIERMV
+586 KNVKCIERSI
-596 PLYSD
+596 PLYTEDNSD
-601 DFNVFLD
+601 VFLD
-608 CYIEFKSDNQ
+608 CYVKVANSIKTDY
-618 IDNINVPHLS
+618 INAPHLV
-628 GQKVQVVIDGK
+628 GQMVDIVVDGQQMPSREVPPTGVIKLDGK
-639 QQPDVVVPDDGLLQ
+639 ANVITVGLPYTTK
-653 LNGSGNN
+653 
-660 IKIGLPFTS
+660 IKI
-669 KIRVPS
+669 PS
-675 VEMQMQDGT
+675 VEQQINDGT

-694 VVLRVYKSFGGKV
+694 VVLRMYKSFGGKV

-736 GMNYS
+736 GINYS

-760 ITRIVEIGGGLKDVP
+760 ITRIVEIGGGLRDVP

>member
-1 MSNPIYIS
+1 MSNPLYIS

-28 DQYKSAL
+28 EQYKSAL

-77 NNSFMLEFGDKY
+77 NNSFMLEFGHLY
-89 IRVWDFG
+89 IRVWRNG
-96 IYTGI
+96 EYTNL
-101 EIETPFDSEILYN
+101 EINTPFEDEIIN
-114 LNCSQSGDVMFI
+114 DLNIIQSGDVMFI
-126 CSGKYPIQTLSRHS
+126 CSGKYPIQTLSRYS
-140 NTDWRFEAYKLTE
+140 DTDWRMSAYKLTE
-153 QPYET
+153 QPYDE
-158 INTDVDST
+158 INTDNRHTLT
-166 VLITGDTL
+166 VNGDTITSTKDL
-174 TATNDMFTADMVNS
+174 FTQDMVGS
-188 VMQIEHFMKAV
+188 VIQIAYYIEAV
-199 TTSEVG
+199 HTS
-205 KVIKRTEFVWDSNGE
+205 KTGE
-220 HGHDVTTTEYTN
+220 AVEKKYGAGRFSKYEKTVYNN
-232 IDYTTKQF
+232 IDYNIERF
-240 STDEDVSWKFTTH
+240 STDVELSWKFTTH
-253 GTWSGT
+253 GTWEGT
-259 AYIKISNDK
+259 VKIQISNND
-268 GKTWKDYRVYTSQND
+268 GQTWKDYRTYTSKSD
-283 YNVTDTGKIV
+283 YNVTDSGKIE
-293 PSAMLKIETDL
+293 AGARLKYISDIQ
-304 KSGTINIDLSFM
+304 KGSVNCDLSILPFM
-316 PYTNYG
+316 QY
-322 IVEIKEFID
+322 
-331 SKHVKVNVLNGVV
+331 GVV
-344 ENEATS
+344 EITS
-350 KWKLGS
+350 IENGKTAKVNILNGIKEGEPSHKWKLGS
-356 WSRGNGYPKLCTFYQ
+356 WNRGSGYPKLCTFYQ

-379 NKNPNYIWM
+379 NKKPNYIWM

-400 KVEGTITDDSSITL
+400 KVEGTITDDSAITL
-414 PVINRKMY
+414 PVINRKMC
-422 EIRHLVPANDLIIL
+422 EIRHLIPANDLIIL

-554 HWVTNG
+554 HFVTNG

-572 QDSLYTLVERILNG
+572 QDSLYTLVERTLQG
-586 QKVQCIERMV
+586 KKVKCIERMV

-601 DFNVFLD
+601 GVNVFLD
-608 CYIEFKSDNQ
+608 CYVEFKSSNA
-618 IDNINVPHLS
+618 IDSINIPHLS
-628 GQKVQVVIDGK
+628 GQTVQVVIDDK
-639 QQPDVVVPDDGLLQ
+639 QQPDMVVPDDGLLQ
-653 LNGSGNN
+653 LNVSGSN

-669 KIRVPS
+669 KIRIPS

-694 VVLRVYKSFGGKV
+694 VVLRMYKSFGGKI

-715 DITLPPNELF
+715 DITLSPNELF

-736 GMNYS
+736 GINYS

-760 ITRIVEIGGGLKDVP
+760 ITRIVEIGGGLRDVP

>member
-1 MSNPIYIS
+1 MSNPLYIS
-9 QLAFTTGEVSPDV
+9 QLAFTTGEVSSDV

-28 DQYKSAL
+28 EQYKSAL

-77 NNSFMLEFGDKY
+77 NNSFMLEFGHLY
-89 IRVWDFG
+89 IRVWRNG
-96 IYTGI
+96 EYTNL
-101 EIETPFDSEILYN
+101 EINTPFEDEIIN
-114 LNCSQSGDVMFI
+114 DLNIIQSGDVMFI
-126 CSGKYPIQTLSRHS
+126 CSGKYPIQTLSRYS
-140 NTDWRFEAYKLTE
+140 DTDWRMSAYKLTE
-153 QPYET
+153 QPYDE
-158 INTDVDST
+158 INTDNGHTLT
-166 VLITGDTL
+166 VNGDTITSTKDL
-174 TATNDMFTADMVNS
+174 FTQDMVGS
-188 VMQIEHFMKAV
+188 VIQIAYYVEAV
-199 TTSEVG
+199 HTKSAGEV
-205 KVIKRTEFVWDSNGE
+205 VEKRVHRGLLPLLIEKTYN
-220 HGHDVTTTEYTN
+220 N
-232 IDYTTKQF
+232 INYNVENY
-240 STDEDVSWKFTTH
+240 STDTELSWKFTTH
-253 GTWSGT
+253 GTWEGT
-259 AYIKISNDK
+259 VKIQISNND
-268 GKTWKDYRVYTSQND
+268 GQTWKDYRTYTSKND
-283 YNVTDTGKIV
+283 YNVTDTGKIE
-293 PSAMLKIETDL
+293 AGARLKYVSDI
-304 KSGTINIDLSFM
+304 KSGSVNCDLSIM
-316 PYTNYG
+316 PFTQYG
-322 IVEIKEFID
+322 IVEIKSVTD
-331 SKHVKVNVLNGVV
+331 AKNAKVNVLNGIK
-344 ENEATS
+344 EGEPS
-350 KWKLGS
+350 YQWKLGS
-356 WSRGNGYPKLCTFYQ
+356 WNKGSGYPKLCTFYQ

-379 NKNPNYIWM
+379 NKKPNYIWM

-400 KVEGTITDDSSITL
+400 KVEGTITDDSAITL
-414 PVINRKMY
+414 PVINRKMC

-516 TITSAYAQDPDS
+516 TITSAYVQDPDS

-554 HWVTNG
+554 HFVTNG

-572 QDSLYTLVERILNG
+572 QDSLYTLVERTLQG
-586 QKVQCIERMV
+586 KKVKCIERMV

-601 DFNVFLD
+601 DVNVFLD
-608 CYIEFKSDNQ
+608 CYVEFKSSNA
-618 IDNINVPHLS
+618 IDSINIAHLS
-628 GQKVQVVIDGK
+628 GQTVQVVIDDN

-653 LNGSGNN
+653 LNISGSH

-694 VVLRVYKSFGGKV
+694 VVLRMYKSFGGKV
-707 GRTFDRMD
+707 GHTFDRMD

-736 GMNYS
+736 GVNYS

-760 ITRIVEIGGGLKDVP
+760 ITRIVEIGGGLRDVP

>member
-28 DQYKSAL
+28 EQYKSAL

-89 IRVWDFG
+89 IRVWNYG
-96 IYTGI
+96 VYTGI
-101 EIETPFDSEILYN
+101 EVTAPFTSDILFD

-126 CSGKYPIQTLSRHS
+126 CSGKYPIQTLSRYS
-140 NTDWRFEAYKLTE
+140 DTDWRLEAYKLTE
-153 QPYET
+153 QPYDT
-158 INTDVDST
+158 INTDVNST
-166 VLITGDTL
+166 VTVTSDTIRSSKDL
-174 TATNDMFTADMVNS
+174 FNADMVGM
-188 VMQIEHFMKAV
+188 VMQLGYFVSAVHTKNTGVVVEKKEKRSFMGGVHK
-199 TTSEVG
+199 
-205 KVIKRTEFVWDSNGE
+205 WN
-220 HGHDVTTTEYTN
+220 EYNN
-232 IDYTTKQF
+232 INYNVESY
-240 STDEDVSWKFTTH
+240 STDQDLAWKFTTH
-253 GTWSGT
+253 GTWTGT
-259 AYIKISNDK
+259 VKLQITTNNGA
-268 GKTWKDYRVYTSQND
+268 TWKDYRTYSSNNN
-283 YNVTDTGKIV
+283 YNVTDAGKIE
-293 PSAMLKIETDL
+293 PNAKLRIQSDI
-304 KSGTINIDLSFM
+304 KSGECNVDLSILPYTTWGIIEFKEFVDSKTMKINI
-316 PYTNYG
+316 
-322 IVEIKEFID
+322 
-331 SKHVKVNVLNGVV
+331 LNGIV

-350 KWKLGS
+350 KWKMGS
-356 WSRGNGYPKLCTFYQ
+356 WGRSNGYPKLCTFYQ

-554 HWVTNG
+554 HFVTNG

-572 QDSLYTLVERILNG
+572 QDSLYTLVERTLQG
-586 QKVQCIERMV
+586 KKVKCIERMV

-601 DFNVFLD
+601 DVNVFLD
-608 CYIEFKSDNQ
+608 CYVEFKSSNA
-618 IDNINVPHLS
+618 IDSINIPHLS
-628 GQKVQVVIDGK
+628 GQTVQVVIDGK
-639 QQPDVVVPDDGLLQ
+639 QQPDVVVPDDGLLP
-653 LNGSGNN
+653 LNVSGSN

-684 LQGRVATVSR
+684 LQGRIATVSR

-707 GRTFDRMD
+707 GRTFERMD

-736 GMNYS
+736 GTNYS

-760 ITRIVEIGGGLKDVP
+760 ITRIVEIGGGLRDVP

>member
-28 DQYKSAL
+28 EQYKSAL

-89 IRVWDFG
+89 IRVWNYG

-101 EIETPFDSEILYN
+101 EVTTPFTSDILFD
-114 LNCSQSGDVMFI
+114 LNCNQSGDVMFI
-126 CSGKYPIQTLSRHS
+126 CSGKYPIQTLSRYS
-140 NTDWRFEAYKLTE
+140 DTDWRMSTYKLTE
-153 QPYET
+153 QPYDET
-158 INTDVDST
+158 NTDNGHTLT
-166 VLITGDTL
+166 VNGDTITSTKDL
-174 TATNDMFTADMVNS
+174 FTQDMVGS
-188 VMQIEHFMKAV
+188 VIQIAYYVEAVHTKSAGEVVEKKVKRYMQAQTIEK
-199 TTSEVG
+199 TYNNINYNVG
-205 KVIKRTEFVWDSNGE
+205 A
-220 HGHDVTTTEYTN
+220 
-232 IDYTTKQF
+232 F
-240 STDEDVSWKFTTH
+240 STDTELSWKFTTH
-253 GTWSGT
+253 GTWEGT
-259 AYIKISNDK
+259 VKLQISNND
-268 GKTWKDYRVYTSQND
+268 GQTWKDYRTYTSKND
-283 YNVTDTGKIV
+283 YNVTDTGKIE
-293 PSAMLKIETDL
+293 AGARLKYVSDI
-304 KSGTINIDLSFM
+304 KSGSVNCDLSIM
-316 PYTNYG
+316 PFTQYG
-322 IVEIKEFID
+322 IVEIKSVTD
-331 SKHVKVNVLNGVV
+331 AKNAKVNVLNGIK
-344 ENEATS
+344 EGEPS
-350 KWKLGS
+350 YQWKLGS
-356 WSRGNGYPKLCTFYQ
+356 WNRGRGYPKLCTFYQ

-379 NKNPNYIWM
+379 DSKPNFIWF

-400 KVEGTITDDSSITL
+400 KVEGTITDDSAITL
-414 PVINRKMY
+414 PVINRKMC

-436 TSGNEWIVSGDKTI
+436 TSGNEWIVRGDKTI

-510 RVRGYL
+510 LVKGHVAV
-516 TITSAYAQDPDS
+516 TSAYAQDPDS
-528 IIYYIRNDGEINC
+528 IIYYVRDDGQLNC

-554 HWVTNG
+554 HFVTNG
-560 KYLYCESVSEGE
+560 KYRYVESVAEGE
-572 QDSLYTLVERILNG
+572 QDTIYFVVDRVINN
-586 QKVQCIERMV
+586 KNVKCIERSI
-596 PLYSD
+596 PLYTEDNSD
-601 DFNVFLD
+601 VFLD
-608 CYIEFKSDNQ
+608 CYVKVANSIKTDY
-618 IDNINVPHLS
+618 INAPHLV
-628 GQKVQVVIDGK
+628 GQMVDIVVDGQQMPSREVPPTGVIKLDGK
-639 QQPDVVVPDDGLLQ
+639 ANVITVGLPYTTK
-653 LNGSGNN
+653 
-660 IKIGLPFTS
+660 IKI
-669 KIRVPS
+669 PS
-675 VEMQMQDGT
+675 VEQQINDGT

-694 VVLRVYKSFGGKV
+694 VVLRMYKSFGGKV

-736 GMNYS
+736 GINYS

-760 ITRIVEIGGGLKDVP
+760 ITRIVEIGGGLRDVP

>member
-28 DQYKSAL
+28 EQYKSAL

-89 IRVWDFG
+89 IRVWNYG

-101 EIETPFDSEILYN
+101 EVTTPFTSDILFD
-114 LNCSQSGDVMFI
+114 LNCNQSGDVMFI
-126 CSGKYPIQTLSRHS
+126 CSGKYPIQTLSRYS
-140 NTDWRFEAYKLTE
+140 DTDWRMSTYKLTE
-153 QPYET
+153 QPYDE
-158 INTDVDST
+158 INTDNGHTLT
-166 VLITGDTL
+166 VNGDTITSTKDL
-174 TATNDMFTADMVNS
+174 FTQDMVGS
-188 VMQIEHFMKAV
+188 VIQIAYYVEAVHTKSAGEVVEKKVKRYMQAQTIEK
-199 TTSEVG
+199 TYNNINYNVG
-205 KVIKRTEFVWDSNGE
+205 A
-220 HGHDVTTTEYTN
+220 
-232 IDYTTKQF
+232 F
-240 STDEDVSWKFTTH
+240 STDTELSWKFTTH
-253 GTWSGT
+253 GTWEGT
-259 AYIKISNDK
+259 VKLQISNND
-268 GKTWKDYRVYTSQND
+268 GQTWKDYRTYTSKND
-283 YNVTDTGKIV
+283 YNVTDTGKIE
-293 PSAMLKIETDL
+293 AGARLKYVSDI
-304 KSGTINIDLSFM
+304 KSGSVNCDLSIM
-316 PYTNYG
+316 PFTQYG
-322 IVEIKEFID
+322 IVEIKSVTD
-331 SKHVKVNVLNGVV
+331 AKNAKVNVLNGIK
-344 ENEATS
+344 EGEPS
-350 KWKLGS
+350 YQWKLGS
-356 WSRGNGYPKLCTFYQ
+356 WNRGRGYPKLCTFYQ

-379 NKNPNYIWM
+379 DSKPNFIWF

-400 KVEGTITDDSSITL
+400 KVEGTITDDSAITL
-414 PVINRKMY
+414 PVINRKMC

-436 TSGNEWIVSGDKTI
+436 TSGNEWIVRGDKTI

-510 RVRGYL
+510 LVKGHL
-516 TITSAYAQDPDS
+516 AVTSAYAQDPDS
-528 IIYYIRNDGEINC
+528 IIYYVRDDGQLNC

-554 HWVTNG
+554 HFVTNG
-560 KYLYCESVSEGE
+560 KYRYVESVAEGE
-572 QDSLYTLVERILNG
+572 QDTIYFVVDRVINNKSV
-586 QKVQCIERMV
+586 KCIERSI
-596 PLYSD
+596 PLYTEDNSD
-601 DFNVFLD
+601 VFLD
-608 CYIEFKSDNQ
+608 CYVKVANSIKTDY
-618 IDNINVPHLS
+618 INAPHLV
-628 GQKVQVVIDGK
+628 GQMVDIVIDG
-639 QQPDVVVPDDGLLQ
+639 QQMPSRVVPPTGVIKLDGKANVITVGLPYTTK
-653 LNGSGNN
+653 
-660 IKIGLPFTS
+660 IKIPN
-669 KIRVPS
+669 
-675 VEMQMQDGT
+675 VEQQINDGT

-694 VVLRVYKSFGGKV
+694 VVLRMYKSFGGKV

-725 TGDKPV
+725 TGDKSV

-736 GMNYS
+736 GINYS

-760 ITRIVEIGGGLKDVP
+760 ITRIVEIGGGLRDVP

>member
-28 DQYKSAL
+28 EQYKSAL

-89 IRVWDFG
+89 IRVWNYG

-101 EIETPFDSEILYN
+101 EVTTPFTSDILFD
-114 LNCSQSGDVMFI
+114 LNCNQSGDVMFI
-126 CSGKYPIQTLSRHS
+126 CSGKYPIQTLSRYS
-140 NTDWRFEAYKLTE
+140 DTDWRMSTYKLTE
-153 QPYET
+153 QPYDE
-158 INTDVDST
+158 INTDNGHTLT
-166 VLITGDTL
+166 VNGDTITSTKDL
-174 TATNDMFTADMVNS
+174 FTQDMVGS
-188 VMQIEHFMKAV
+188 VIQIAYYVEAVHTKSTGEVVEKKVKRYMQAQTIEK
-199 TTSEVG
+199 TYNNINYNVG
-205 KVIKRTEFVWDSNGE
+205 A
-220 HGHDVTTTEYTN
+220 
-232 IDYTTKQF
+232 F
-240 STDEDVSWKFTTH
+240 STDTELSWKFTTH
-253 GTWSGT
+253 GTWEGT
-259 AYIKISNDK
+259 VKLQISNND
-268 GKTWKDYRVYTSQND
+268 GQTWKDYRTYTSKND
-283 YNVTDTGKIV
+283 YNVTDTGKIE
-293 PSAMLKIETDL
+293 AGARLKYVSDI
-304 KSGTINIDLSFM
+304 KSGSVNCDLSIM
-316 PYTNYG
+316 PFTQYG
-322 IVEIKEFID
+322 IVEIKSVTD
-331 SKHVKVNVLNGVV
+331 AKNAKVNVLNGIK
-344 ENEATS
+344 EGEPS
-350 KWKLGS
+350 YQWKLGS
-356 WSRGNGYPKLCTFYQ
+356 WNRGRGYPKLCTFYQ

-379 NKNPNYIWM
+379 DSKPNFIWF

-400 KVEGTITDDSSITL
+400 KVEGTITDDSAITL
-414 PVINRKMY
+414 PVINRKMC

-436 TSGNEWIVSGDKTI
+436 TSGNEWIVRGDKTI

-510 RVRGYL
+510 LVKGHVAV
-516 TITSAYAQDPDS
+516 TSAYAQDPDS
-528 IIYYIRNDGEINC
+528 IIYYVRDDGQLNC

-554 HWVTNG
+554 HFVTNG
-560 KYLYCESVSEGE
+560 KYRYVESVAEGE
-572 QDSLYTLVERILNG
+572 QDTIYFVVDRVINN
-586 QKVQCIERMV
+586 KNVKCIERSI
-596 PLYSD
+596 PLYTEDNSD
-601 DFNVFLD
+601 VFLD
-608 CYIEFKSDNQ
+608 CYVKVANSIKTDY
-618 IDNINVPHLS
+618 INAPHLV
-628 GQKVQVVIDGK
+628 GQMVDIVVDGQQMPSREVPPTGVIKLDGK
-639 QQPDVVVPDDGLLQ
+639 ANVITVGLPYTTK
-653 LNGSGNN
+653 
-660 IKIGLPFTS
+660 IKI
-669 KIRVPS
+669 PS
-675 VEMQMQDGT
+675 VEQQINDGT

-694 VVLRVYKSFGGKV
+694 VVLRMYKSFGGKV

-736 GMNYS
+736 GINYS

-760 ITRIVEIGGGLKDVP
+760 ITRIVEIGGGLRDVP

>member
-1 MSNPIYIS
+1 MSNPLYIS

-28 DQYKSAL
+28 EQYKSAL

-89 IRVWDFG
+89 IRVWNYG
-96 IYTGI
+96 VYTGV
-101 EIETPFDSEILYN
+101 EFATPFDSDILFD
-114 LNCSQSGDVMFI
+114 LNCIQSGDVMFI
-126 CSGKYPIQTLSRHS
+126 CSGKYPIQTLSRYS
-140 NTDWRFEAYKLTE
+140 DTDWRMSAYKLTE
-153 QPYET
+153 QPYDE
-158 INTDVDST
+158 INTDNGHTLT
-166 VLITGDTL
+166 VNGDTITSTKDL
-174 TATNDMFTADMVNS
+174 FTQDMVGS
-188 VMQIEHFMKAV
+188 VAQIAYYIEAV
-199 TTSEVG
+199 HTTQSGGAVEKKYGVG
-205 KVIKRTEFVWDSNGE
+205 RFSKRENAVYN
-220 HGHDVTTTEYTN
+220 N
-232 IDYTTKQF
+232 IDYNVERF
-240 STDEDVSWKFTTH
+240 STDVELSWKFTTH
-253 GTWSGT
+253 GTWEGT
-259 AYIKISNDK
+259 VKIQISNND
-268 GKTWKDYRVYTSQND
+268 GQTWKDYRTYTSNKD
-283 YNVTDTGKIV
+283 YNVTDSGKIE
-293 PSAMLKIETDL
+293 AGARLKYISDI
-304 KSGTINIDLSFM
+304 KSGSVNCDLSILPFM
-316 PYTNYG
+316 QY
-322 IVEIKEFID
+322 
-331 SKHVKVNVLNGVV
+331 GVV
-344 ENEATS
+344 EIVSVENSKTAKVNILNGIKEGEPS
-350 KWKLGS
+350 HKWKLGS
-356 WSRGNGYPKLCTFYQ
+356 WNRGNGYPKLCTFYQ

-379 NKNPNYIWM
+379 NKKPNYIWM

-400 KVEGTITDDSSITL
+400 KVEGTITDDSAITL
-414 PVINRKMY
+414 PVINRKMC

-554 HWVTNG
+554 HFVTNG

-572 QDSLYTLVERILNG
+572 QDSIYILVERTLQG
-586 QKVQCIERMV
+586 KKVKCIERMV

-601 DFNVFLD
+601 DVNVFLD
-608 CYIEFKSDNQ
+608 CYVEFKSSNA
-618 IDNINVPHLS
+618 IDSINIPHLS
-628 GQKVQVVIDGK
+628 GQTVQVVIDDN
-639 QQPDVVVPDDGLLQ
+639 QQPDVVVPHDGLLQ
-653 LNGSGNN
+653 LNVSGSN

-694 VVLRVYKSFGGKV
+694 VVLRVHKSFGGKI

-715 DITLPPNELF
+715 DITLPPDKLF

-736 GMNYS
+736 GVNYS

-760 ITRIVEIGGGLKDVP
+760 ITRIVEIGGGLRDVP

>member
-28 DQYKSAL
+28 EQYKSAL

-89 IRVWDFG
+89 IRVWNYG

-101 EIETPFDSEILYN
+101 EVTTPFTSDILFD
-114 LNCSQSGDVMFI
+114 LNCNQSGDVMFI
-126 CSGKYPIQTLSRHS
+126 CSGKYPIQTLSRYS
-140 NTDWRFEAYKLTE
+140 DTDWRMSTYKLTE
-153 QPYET
+153 QPYDE
-158 INTDVDST
+158 INTDNGHTLT
-166 VLITGDTL
+166 VNGDTITSTKDL
-174 TATNDMFTADMVNS
+174 FTQDMVGS
-188 VMQIEHFMKAV
+188 VIQIAYYVEAVHTKSAGEVVEKKVRRYMQGQTIEK
-199 TTSEVG
+199 TYNNINYNVG
-205 KVIKRTEFVWDSNGE
+205 S
-220 HGHDVTTTEYTN
+220 Y
-232 IDYTTKQF
+232 
-240 STDEDVSWKFTTH
+240 STDTELSWKFTTH
-253 GTWSGT
+253 GTWEGT
-259 AYIKISNDK
+259 VKLQISNND
-268 GKTWKDYRVYTSQND
+268 GQTWKDYRTYTSKND
-283 YNVTDTGKIV
+283 YNVTDTGKIE
-293 PSAMLKIETDL
+293 AGARLKYISDI
-304 KSGTINIDLSFM
+304 KGGSVNCDLSIM
-316 PYTNYG
+316 PFTQYG
-322 IVEIKEFID
+322 VVEIKSVTD
-331 SKHVKVNVLNGVV
+331 AKNAKVNVLNGIK
-344 ENEATS
+344 EGEPS
-350 KWKLGS
+350 YQWKLGS
-356 WSRGNGYPKLCTFYQ
+356 WNRGRGYPKLCTFYQ

-379 NKNPNYIWM
+379 DSKPNFIWF

-400 KVEGTITDDSSITL
+400 KVEGTITDDSAITL
-414 PVINRKMY
+414 PVINRKMC

-436 TSGNEWIVSGDKTI
+436 TSGNEWIVRGDKTI

-510 RVRGYL
+510 LVKGHL
-516 TITSAYAQDPDS
+516 AVTSAYAQDPDS
-528 IIYYIRNDGEINC
+528 IIYYVRDDGQLNC

-554 HWVTNG
+554 HFVTNG
-560 KYLYCESVSEGE
+560 KYRYVESVAEGE
-572 QDSLYTLVERILNG
+572 QDTIYFVVDRVINNKSV
-586 QKVQCIERMV
+586 KCIERSI
-596 PLYSD
+596 PLYTEDNSD
-601 DFNVFLD
+601 VFLD
-608 CYIEFKSDNQ
+608 CYVKVANSIKTDY
-618 IDNINVPHLS
+618 INAPHLV
-628 GQKVQVVIDGK
+628 GQMVDIVIDG
-639 QQPDVVVPDDGLLQ
+639 QQMPSRVVPPTGVINLDGKANVITVGLPYTTK
-653 LNGSGNN
+653 
-660 IKIGLPFTS
+660 IKI
-669 KIRVPS
+669 PS
-675 VEMQMQDGT
+675 VEQQINDGT

-694 VVLRVYKSFGGKV
+694 VVLRMYKSFGGKV

-736 GMNYS
+736 GINYS

-760 ITRIVEIGGGLKDVP
+760 ITRIVEIGGGLRDVP

>member
-1 MSNPIYIS
+1 MSNPLYIS

-28 DQYKSAL
+28 EQYKSAL

-89 IRVWDFG
+89 IRVWDYG

-101 EIETPFDSEILYN
+101 EVTTPFTSDILFD
-114 LNCSQSGDVMFI
+114 LNCNQSGDVMFI
-126 CSGKYPIQTLSRHS
+126 CSGKYPIQTLSRYS
-140 NTDWRFEAYKLTE
+140 DTDWRMSTYKLTE
-153 QPYET
+153 QPYDE
-158 INTDVDST
+158 INTDNGHTLT
-166 VLITGDTL
+166 VNGDTITSTKDL
-174 TATNDMFTADMVNS
+174 FTQDMVGS
-188 VMQIEHFMKAV
+188 VIQIAYYVEAVHTKSAGEVVEKKVKRYMQAQTIEK
-199 TTSEVG
+199 TYNNINYNVG
-205 KVIKRTEFVWDSNGE
+205 A
-220 HGHDVTTTEYTN
+220 
-232 IDYTTKQF
+232 F
-240 STDEDVSWKFTTH
+240 STDTELSWKFTTH
-253 GTWSGT
+253 GTWEGT
-259 AYIKISNDK
+259 VKLQISNND
-268 GKTWKDYRVYTSQND
+268 GQTWKDYRTYTSKND
-283 YNVTDTGKIV
+283 YNVTDTGKIE
-293 PSAMLKIETDL
+293 AGARLKYVSDI
-304 KSGTINIDLSFM
+304 KSGSVNCDLSIM
-316 PYTNYG
+316 PFTQYG
-322 IVEIKEFID
+322 IVEIKSVTD
-331 SKHVKVNVLNGVV
+331 AKNAKVNVLNGIK
-344 ENEATS
+344 EGEPS
-350 KWKLGS
+350 YQWKLGS
-356 WSRGNGYPKLCTFYQ
+356 WNRGRGYPKLCTFYQ

-379 NKNPNYIWM
+379 DSKPNFIWF

-400 KVEGTITDDSSITL
+400 KVEGTITDDSAITL
-414 PVINRKMY
+414 PVINRKMC

-436 TSGNEWIVSGDKTI
+436 TSGNEWIVRGDKTI

-510 RVRGYL
+510 LVKGHL
-516 TITSAYAQDPDS
+516 AVTSAYAQDPDS
-528 IIYYIRNDGEINC
+528 IIYYVRDDGQLNC

-554 HWVTNG
+554 HFVTNG
-560 KYLYCESVSEGE
+560 KYRYVESVAEGE
-572 QDSLYTLVERILNG
+572 QDTIYFVVDRVINNKSV
-586 QKVQCIERMV
+586 KCIERSI
-596 PLYSD
+596 PLYTEDNSD
-601 DFNVFLD
+601 VFLD
-608 CYIEFKSDNQ
+608 CYVKVANSIKTDY
-618 IDNINVPHLS
+618 INAPHLV
-628 GQKVQVVIDGK
+628 GQMVDIVIDG
-639 QQPDVVVPDDGLLQ
+639 QQMPSRVVPPTGVIKLDGKANVITVGLPYTTK
-653 LNGSGNN
+653 
-660 IKIGLPFTS
+660 IKI
-669 KIRVPS
+669 PS
-675 VEMQMQDGT
+675 VEQQINDGT

-694 VVLRVYKSFGGKV
+694 VVLRMYKSFGGKV

-736 GMNYS
+736 GINYS

-760 ITRIVEIGGGLKDVP
+760 ITRIVEIGGGLRDVP

>member
-1 MSNPIYIS
+1 MSNPLYIS

-28 DQYKSAL
+28 EQYKSAL

-89 IRVWDFG
+89 IRVWNYG

-101 EIETPFDSEILYN
+101 EVTTPFTSDILFD
-114 LNCSQSGDVMFI
+114 LNCNQSGDVMFI
-126 CSGKYPIQTLSRHS
+126 CSGKYPIQTLSRYS
-140 NTDWRFEAYKLTE
+140 DTDWRMSTYKLTE
-153 QPYET
+153 QPYDE
-158 INTDVDST
+158 INTDNGHTLT
-166 VLITGDTL
+166 VNGDTITSTKDL
-174 TATNDMFTADMVNS
+174 FTQDMVGS
-188 VMQIEHFMKAV
+188 VIQIAYYVEAVHTKSVGEVVEKKVKRYMQAQTIEK
-199 TTSEVG
+199 TYNNINYNVG
-205 KVIKRTEFVWDSNGE
+205 A
-220 HGHDVTTTEYTN
+220 
-232 IDYTTKQF
+232 F
-240 STDEDVSWKFTTH
+240 STDTELSWKFTTH
-253 GTWSGT
+253 GTWEGT
-259 AYIKISNDK
+259 VKLQISNND
-268 GKTWKDYRVYTSQND
+268 GQTWKDYRTYTSKND
-283 YNVTDTGKIV
+283 YNVTDTGKIE
-293 PSAMLKIETDL
+293 AGARLKYVSDI
-304 KSGTINIDLSFM
+304 KSGSVNCDLSIM
-316 PYTNYG
+316 PFTQYG
-322 IVEIKEFID
+322 IVEIKSVTD
-331 SKHVKVNVLNGVV
+331 AKNAKVNVLNGIK
-344 ENEATS
+344 EGEPS
-350 KWKLGS
+350 YQWKLGS
-356 WSRGNGYPKLCTFYQ
+356 WNRGRGYPKLCTFYQ

-379 NKNPNYIWM
+379 DSKPNFIWF

-400 KVEGTITDDSSITL
+400 KVEGTITDDSAITL
-414 PVINRKMY
+414 PVINRKMC

-436 TSGNEWIVSGDKTI
+436 TSGNEWIVRGDKTI

-510 RVRGYL
+510 LVKGHL
-516 TITSAYAQDPDS
+516 AVTSAYAQDPDS
-528 IIYYIRNDGEINC
+528 IIYYVRDDGQLNC

-554 HWVTNG
+554 HFVTNG
-560 KYLYCESVSEGE
+560 KYRYVESVAEGE
-572 QDSLYTLVERILNG
+572 QDTIYFVVDRVINNKSV
-586 QKVQCIERMV
+586 KCIERSI
-596 PLYSD
+596 PLYTEDNSD
-601 DFNVFLD
+601 VFLD
-608 CYIEFKSDNQ
+608 CYVKVANSIKTDY
-618 IDNINVPHLS
+618 INAPHLV
-628 GQKVQVVIDGK
+628 GQMVDIVIDG
-639 QQPDVVVPDDGLLQ
+639 QQMPSRVVPPTGVIKLDGKANVITVGLPYTTK
-653 LNGSGNN
+653 
-660 IKIGLPFTS
+660 IKI
-669 KIRVPS
+669 PS
-675 VEMQMQDGT
+675 VEQQINDGT

-694 VVLRVYKSFGGKV
+694 VVLRMYKSFGGKV

-736 GMNYS
+736 GINYS

-760 ITRIVEIGGGLKDVP
+760 ITRIVEIGGGLRDVP

>member
-28 DQYKSAL
+28 EQYKSAL

-89 IRVWDFG
+89 IRVWNYG

-101 EIETPFDSEILYN
+101 EVTTPFTSDILFD
-114 LNCSQSGDVMFI
+114 LNCNQSGDVMFI
-126 CSGKYPIQTLSRHS
+126 CSGKYPIQTLSRYS
-140 NTDWRFEAYKLTE
+140 DTDWRMSTYKLTE
-153 QPYET
+153 QPYDE
-158 INTDVDST
+158 INTDNGHTLT
-166 VLITGDTL
+166 VNGDTITSTKNL
-174 TATNDMFTADMVNS
+174 FTQDMVGS
-188 VMQIEHFMKAV
+188 VIQIAYYVEAVHTKSAGEVVEKKVRRYMQGQTIEK
-199 TTSEVG
+199 TYNNINYNVG
-205 KVIKRTEFVWDSNGE
+205 S
-220 HGHDVTTTEYTN
+220 Y
-232 IDYTTKQF
+232 
-240 STDEDVSWKFTTH
+240 STDTELSWKFTTH
-253 GTWSGT
+253 GTWEGT
-259 AYIKISNDK
+259 VKLQISNND
-268 GKTWKDYRVYTSQND
+268 GQTWKDYRTYTSKND
-283 YNVTDTGKIV
+283 YNVTDTGKIE
-293 PSAMLKIETDL
+293 AGARLKYISDI
-304 KSGTINIDLSFM
+304 KGGSVNCDLSIM
-316 PYTNYG
+316 PFTQYG
-322 IVEIKEFID
+322 VVEIKSVTD
-331 SKHVKVNVLNGVV
+331 AKNAKVNVLNGIK
-344 ENEATS
+344 EGEPS
-350 KWKLGS
+350 YQWKLGS
-356 WSRGNGYPKLCTFYQ
+356 WNRGRGYPKLCTFYQ

-379 NKNPNYIWM
+379 DSKPNFIWF

-400 KVEGTITDDSSITL
+400 KVEGTITDDSAITL
-414 PVINRKMY
+414 PVINRKMC

-436 TSGNEWIVSGDKTI
+436 TSGNEWIVRGDKTI

-510 RVRGYL
+510 LVKGHL
-516 TITSAYAQDPDS
+516 AVTSAYAQDPDS
-528 IIYYIRNDGEINC
+528 IIYYVRDDGQLNC

-554 HWVTNG
+554 HFVTNG
-560 KYLYCESVSEGE
+560 KYRYVESVAEGE
-572 QDSLYTLVERILNG
+572 QDTIYFVVDRVINNKSV
-586 QKVQCIERMV
+586 KCIERSI
-596 PLYSD
+596 PLYTEDNSD
-601 DFNVFLD
+601 VFLD
-608 CYIEFKSDNQ
+608 CYVKVANSIKTDY
-618 IDNINVPHLS
+618 INAPHLV
-628 GQKVQVVIDGK
+628 GQMVDIVIDG
-639 QQPDVVVPDDGLLQ
+639 QQMPSRVVPPTGVIKLDGKANVITVGLPYTTK
-653 LNGSGNN
+653 
-660 IKIGLPFTS
+660 IKI
-669 KIRVPS
+669 PS
-675 VEMQMQDGT
+675 VEQQINDGT

-694 VVLRVYKSFGGKV
+694 VVLRMYKSFGGKV

-736 GMNYS
+736 GINYS

-760 ITRIVEIGGGLKDVP
+760 ITRIVEIGGGLRDVP

>member
-28 DQYKSAL
+28 EQYKSAL

-89 IRVWDFG
+89 IRVWNYG

-101 EIETPFDSEILYN
+101 EVTTPFTSDILFD
-114 LNCSQSGDVMFI
+114 LNCNQSGDVMFI
-126 CSGKYPIQTLSRHS
+126 CSGKYPIQTLSRYS
-140 NTDWRFEAYKLTE
+140 DTDWRMSTYKLTE
-153 QPYET
+153 QPYDE
-158 INTDVDST
+158 INTDNGHTLT
-166 VLITGDTL
+166 VNGDTITSTKDL
-174 TATNDMFTADMVNS
+174 FTQDMVGS
-188 VMQIEHFMKAV
+188 VIQIAYYVEAVHTKSTGEVVEKKVKRYMQAQTIEK
-199 TTSEVG
+199 TYNNINYNVG
-205 KVIKRTEFVWDSNGE
+205 A
-220 HGHDVTTTEYTN
+220 
-232 IDYTTKQF
+232 F
-240 STDEDVSWKFTTH
+240 STDTELSWKFTTH
-253 GTWSGT
+253 GTWEGT
-259 AYIKISNDK
+259 VKLQISNND
-268 GKTWKDYRVYTSQND
+268 GQTWKDYRTYTSKND
-283 YNVTDTGKIV
+283 YNVTDTGKIE
-293 PSAMLKIETDL
+293 ARARLKYVSDI
-304 KSGTINIDLSFM
+304 KSGSVNCDLSIM
-316 PYTNYG
+316 PFTQYG
-322 IVEIKEFID
+322 IVEIKSVTD
-331 SKHVKVNVLNGVV
+331 AKNAKVNVLNGIK
-344 ENEATS
+344 EGEPS
-350 KWKLGS
+350 YQWKLGS
-356 WSRGNGYPKLCTFYQ
+356 WNRGRGYPKLCTFYQ

-379 NKNPNYIWM
+379 DSKPNFIWF

-400 KVEGTITDDSSITL
+400 KVEGTITDDSAITL
-414 PVINRKMY
+414 PVINRKMC

-436 TSGNEWIVSGDKTI
+436 TSGNEWIVRGDKTI

-510 RVRGYL
+510 LVKGHL
-516 TITSAYAQDPDS
+516 AVTSAYAQDPDS
-528 IIYYIRNDGEINC
+528 IIYYVRDDGQLNC

-554 HWVTNG
+554 HFVTNG
-560 KYLYCESVSEGE
+560 KYRYVESVAEGE
-572 QDSLYTLVERILNG
+572 QDTIYFVVDRVINNKSV
-586 QKVQCIERMV
+586 KCIERSI
-596 PLYSD
+596 PLYTEDNSD
-601 DFNVFLD
+601 VFLD
-608 CYIEFKSDNQ
+608 CYVKVANSIKTDY
-618 IDNINVPHLS
+618 INAPHLV
-628 GQKVQVVIDGK
+628 GQMVDIVIDG
-639 QQPDVVVPDDGLLQ
+639 QQMPSRVVPPTGVIKLDGKANVITVGLPYTTK
-653 LNGSGNN
+653 
-660 IKIGLPFTS
+660 IKIPN
-669 KIRVPS
+669 
-675 VEMQMQDGT
+675 VEQQINDGT

-694 VVLRVYKSFGGKV
+694 VVLRMYKSFGGKV

-736 GMNYS
+736 GINYS

-760 ITRIVEIGGGLKDVP
+760 ITRIVEIGGGLRDVP

>member
-1 MSNPIYIS
+1 MSNPLYIS

-28 DQYKSAL
+28 EQYKSAL

-89 IRVWDFG
+89 IRVWNYG

-101 EIETPFDSEILYN
+101 EVTTPFTSDILFD
-114 LNCSQSGDVMFI
+114 LNCNQSGDVMFI
-126 CSGKYPIQTLSRHS
+126 CSGKYPIQTLSRYS
-140 NTDWRFEAYKLTE
+140 DTDWRMSTYKLTE
-153 QPYET
+153 QPYDE
-158 INTDVDST
+158 INTDNGHTLT
-166 VLITGDTL
+166 VNGDTITSTKDL
-174 TATNDMFTADMVNS
+174 FTQDMVGS
-188 VMQIEHFMKAV
+188 VIQIAYYVEAVHTKSTGEVVEKKVKRYMQAQTIEK
-199 TTSEVG
+199 TYNNINYNVG
-205 KVIKRTEFVWDSNGE
+205 A
-220 HGHDVTTTEYTN
+220 
-232 IDYTTKQF
+232 F
-240 STDEDVSWKFTTH
+240 STDTELSWKFTTH
-253 GTWSGT
+253 GTWEGT
-259 AYIKISNDK
+259 VKLQISNND
-268 GKTWKDYRVYTSQND
+268 GQTWKDYRTYTSKND
-283 YNVTDTGKIV
+283 YNVTDTGKIE
-293 PSAMLKIETDL
+293 AGARLKYVSDI
-304 KSGTINIDLSFM
+304 KSGSVNCDLSIM
-316 PYTNYG
+316 PFTQYG
-322 IVEIKEFID
+322 IVEIKSVTD
-331 SKHVKVNVLNGVV
+331 AKNAKVNVLNGIK
-344 ENEATS
+344 EGEPS
-350 KWKLGS
+350 YQWKLGS
-356 WSRGNGYPKLCTFYQ
+356 WNRGRGYPKLCTFYQ

-379 NKNPNYIWM
+379 DSKPNFIWF

-400 KVEGTITDDSSITL
+400 KVEGTITDDSAITL
-414 PVINRKMY
+414 PVINRKMC

-436 TSGNEWIVSGDKTI
+436 TSGNEWIVRGDKTI

-510 RVRGYL
+510 LVKGHVAV
-516 TITSAYAQDPDS
+516 TSAYAQDPDS
-528 IIYYIRNDGEINC
+528 IIYYVRDDGQLNC

-554 HWVTNG
+554 HFVTNG
-560 KYLYCESVSEGE
+560 KYRYVESVAEGE
-572 QDSLYTLVERILNG
+572 QDTIYFVVDRVINN
-586 QKVQCIERMV
+586 KNVKCIERSI
-596 PLYSD
+596 PLYTEDNSD
-601 DFNVFLD
+601 VFLD
-608 CYIEFKSDNQ
+608 CYVKVANSIKTDY
-618 IDNINVPHLS
+618 INAPHLV
-628 GQKVQVVIDGK
+628 GQMVDIVVDGQQMPSREVPPTGVIKLDGK
-639 QQPDVVVPDDGLLQ
+639 ANVITVGLPYTTK
-653 LNGSGNN
+653 
-660 IKIGLPFTS
+660 IKI
-669 KIRVPS
+669 PS
-675 VEMQMQDGT
+675 VEQQINDGT

-694 VVLRVYKSFGGKV
+694 VVLRMYKSFGGKV

-736 GMNYS
+736 GINYS

-760 ITRIVEIGGGLKDVP
+760 ITRIVEIGGGLRDVP

>member
-28 DQYKSAL
+28 EQYKSAL

-89 IRVWDFG
+89 IRVWNYG

-101 EIETPFDSEILYN
+101 EVTTPFTSDILFD
-114 LNCSQSGDVMFI
+114 LNCNQSGDVMFI
-126 CSGKYPIQTLSRHS
+126 CSGKYPIQTLSRYS
-140 NTDWRFEAYKLTE
+140 DTDWRMSTYKLTE
-153 QPYET
+153 QPYDE
-158 INTDVDST
+158 INTDNGHTLT
-166 VLITGDTL
+166 VNGDTITSTKDL
-174 TATNDMFTADMVNS
+174 FTQDMVGS
-188 VMQIEHFMKAV
+188 VIQIAYYVEAVHTKAAG
-199 TTSEVG
+199 EV
-205 KVIKRTEFVWDSNGE
+205 VEKRVHRGLLPLLIEKTYN
-220 HGHDVTTTEYTN
+220 N
-232 IDYTTKQF
+232 INYNVENY
-240 STDEDVSWKFTTH
+240 STDTELSWKFTTH
-253 GTWSGT
+253 GTWEGT
-259 AYIKISNDK
+259 VKLQISNND
-268 GKTWKDYRVYTSQND
+268 GQTWKDYRTYTSKND
-283 YNVTDTGKIV
+283 YNITDTGKIE
-293 PSAMLKIETDL
+293 AGARLKYVSDI
-304 KSGTINIDLSFM
+304 KSGSVNCDLSIM
-316 PYTNYG
+316 PFTQYG
-322 IVEIKEFID
+322 IVEIKSVTD
-331 SKHVKVNVLNGVV
+331 AKNAKVNVLNGIK
-344 ENEATS
+344 EGEPS
-350 KWKLGS
+350 YQWKLGS
-356 WSRGNGYPKLCTFYQ
+356 WNRGRGYPKLCTFYQ

-379 NKNPNYIWM
+379 DSKPNFIWF

-400 KVEGTITDDSSITL
+400 KVEGTITDDSAITL
-414 PVINRKMY
+414 PVINRKMC

-436 TSGNEWIVSGDKTI
+436 TSGNEWIVRGDKTI

-510 RVRGYL
+510 LVKGHVA
-516 TITSAYAQDPDS
+516 ITSAYAQDPDS
-528 IIYYIRNDGEINC
+528 IIYYVRDDGQLNC

-554 HWVTNG
+554 HFVTNG
-560 KYLYCESVSEGE
+560 KYRYVESVAEGE
-572 QDSLYTLVERILNG
+572 QDTIYFVVDRVINNKSV
-586 QKVQCIERMV
+586 KCIERSI
-596 PLYSD
+596 PLYTEDNSD
-601 DFNVFLD
+601 VFLD
-608 CYIEFKSDNQ
+608 CYVKVANSIKTDY
-618 IDNINVPHLS
+618 INAPHLV
-628 GQKVQVVIDGK
+628 GQMVDIVIDG
-639 QQPDVVVPDDGLLQ
+639 QQMPSRVVPPTGVIKLDGKANVITVGLPYTTK
-653 LNGSGNN
+653 
-660 IKIGLPFTS
+660 IKI
-669 KIRVPS
+669 PS
-675 VEMQMQDGT
+675 VEQQMNDGT

-694 VVLRVYKSFGGKV
+694 VVLRMYKSFGGKV

-736 GMNYS
+736 GINYS

-760 ITRIVEIGGGLKDVP
+760 ITRIVEIGGGLRDVP

>member
-1 MSNPIYIS
+1 MSNPLYIS
-9 QLAFTTGEVSPDV
+9 QLAFTTGEVSPDI

-28 DQYKSAL
+28 EQYKSAL

-89 IRVWDFG
+89 IRVWNYG

-101 EIETPFDSEILYN
+101 EVTTPFTSDILFD
-114 LNCSQSGDVMFI
+114 LNCNQSGDVMFI
-126 CSGKYPIQTLSRHS
+126 CSGKYPIQTLSRYS
-140 NTDWRFEAYKLTE
+140 DTDWRMSAYKLTE
-153 QPYET
+153 QPYDE
-158 INTDVDST
+158 INTDNGHTLT
-166 VLITGDTL
+166 VNGDTITSTKDL
-174 TATNDMFTADMVNS
+174 FTQDMVGS
-188 VMQIEHFMKAV
+188 VIQIAYYVEAVHTKSAGEVVEKKVRRYMQGQTIEK
-199 TTSEVG
+199 TYNNINYNVG
-205 KVIKRTEFVWDSNGE
+205 S
-220 HGHDVTTTEYTN
+220 Y
-232 IDYTTKQF
+232 
-240 STDEDVSWKFTTH
+240 STDTELSWKFTTH
-253 GTWSGT
+253 GTWEGT
-259 AYIKISNDK
+259 VKLQISNND
-268 GKTWKDYRVYTSQND
+268 GQTWKDYRTYTSKND
-283 YNVTDTGKIV
+283 YNVTDTGKIE
-293 PSAMLKIETDL
+293 AGARLKYISDI
-304 KSGTINIDLSFM
+304 KGGSVNCDLSIM
-316 PYTNYG
+316 PFTQYG
-322 IVEIKEFID
+322 VVEIKSVTD
-331 SKHVKVNVLNGVV
+331 AKNAKVNVLNGIK
-344 ENEATS
+344 EGEPS
-350 KWKLGS
+350 YQWKLGS
-356 WSRGNGYPKLCTFYQ
+356 WNRGRGYPKLCTFYQ

-379 NKNPNYIWM
+379 DSKPNFIWF

-400 KVEGTITDDSSITL
+400 KVEGTITDDSAITL
-414 PVINRKMY
+414 PVINRKMC

-436 TSGNEWIVSGDKTI
+436 TSGNEWIVRGDKTI

-510 RVRGYL
+510 LVKGHL
-516 TITSAYAQDPDS
+516 AVTSAYAQDPDS
-528 IIYYIRNDGEINC
+528 IIYYVRDDGQLNC

-554 HWVTNG
+554 HFVTNG
-560 KYLYCESVSEGE
+560 KYRYVESVAEGE
-572 QDSLYTLVERILNG
+572 QDTIYFVVDRVINNKSV
-586 QKVQCIERMV
+586 KCIERSI
-596 PLYSD
+596 PLYTEDNSD
-601 DFNVFLD
+601 VFLD
-608 CYIEFKSDNQ
+608 CYVKVANSIKTDY
-618 IDNINVPHLS
+618 INAPHLV
-628 GQKVQVVIDGK
+628 GQMVDIVIDG
-639 QQPDVVVPDDGLLQ
+639 QQMPSRVVPPTGVIKLDGKANVITVGLPYTTK
-653 LNGSGNN
+653 
-660 IKIGLPFTS
+660 IKI
-669 KIRVPS
+669 PS
-675 VEMQMQDGT
+675 VEQQINDGT

-694 VVLRVYKSFGGKV
+694 VVLRMYKSFGGKV

-736 GMNYS
+736 GINYS

-760 ITRIVEIGGGLKDVP
+760 ITRIVEIGGGLRDVP

>member
-28 DQYKSAL
+28 EQYKSAL

-89 IRVWDFG
+89 IRVWNYG

-101 EIETPFDSEILYN
+101 EVTTPFTSDILFD
-114 LNCSQSGDVMFI
+114 LNCNQSGDVMFI
-126 CSGKYPIQTLSRHS
+126 CSGKYPIQTLSRYS
-140 NTDWRFEAYKLTE
+140 DTDWRMSTYKLTE
-153 QPYET
+153 QPYDE
-158 INTDVDST
+158 INTDNGHTLT
-166 VLITGDTL
+166 VNGDTITSTKDL
-174 TATNDMFTADMVNS
+174 FTQDMVGS
-188 VMQIEHFMKAV
+188 VIQIAYYVEAV
-199 TTSEVG
+199 HTKSAGEV
-205 KVIKRTEFVWDSNGE
+205 VEKRVHRGLLPLLIEKTYN
-220 HGHDVTTTEYTN
+220 N
-232 IDYTTKQF
+232 INYNVENY
-240 STDEDVSWKFTTH
+240 STDTELSWKFTTH
-253 GTWSGT
+253 GTWEGT
-259 AYIKISNDK
+259 VKIQISNND
-268 GKTWKDYRVYTSQND
+268 GQTWKDYRTYTSKND
-283 YNVTDTGKIV
+283 YNVTDTGKIE
-293 PSAMLKIETDL
+293 AGARLKYVSDI
-304 KSGTINIDLSFM
+304 KSGSVNCDLSIM
-316 PYTNYG
+316 PFTQYG
-322 IVEIKEFID
+322 IVEIKSVTD
-331 SKHVKVNVLNGVV
+331 AKNAKVNVLNGIK
-344 ENEATS
+344 EGEPS
-350 KWKLGS
+350 YQWKLGS
-356 WSRGNGYPKLCTFYQ
+356 WNRGRGYPKLCTFYQ

-379 NKNPNYIWM
+379 DSKPNFIWF

-400 KVEGTITDDSSITL
+400 KVEGTITDDSAITL
-414 PVINRKMY
+414 PVINRKMC

-436 TSGNEWIVSGDKTI
+436 TSGNEWIVRGDKTI

-510 RVRGYL
+510 LVKGHVAV
-516 TITSAYAQDPDS
+516 TSAYAQDPDS
-528 IIYYIRNDGEINC
+528 IIYYVRDDGQLNC

-554 HWVTNG
+554 HFVTNG
-560 KYLYCESVSEGE
+560 KYRYVESVAEGE
-572 QDSLYTLVERILNG
+572 QDTIYFVVDRVINN
-586 QKVQCIERMV
+586 KNVKCIERSI
-596 PLYSD
+596 PLYTEDNSD
-601 DFNVFLD
+601 VFLD
-608 CYIEFKSDNQ
+608 CYVKVANSIKTDY
-618 IDNINVPHLS
+618 INAPHLI
-628 GQKVQVVIDGK
+628 GQMVDIVVDGQQMPSREVPPTGVIKLDGK
-639 QQPDVVVPDDGLLQ
+639 ANVITVGLPYTTK
-653 LNGSGNN
+653 
-660 IKIGLPFTS
+660 IKI
-669 KIRVPS
+669 PS
-675 VEMQMQDGT
+675 VEQQINDGT

-694 VVLRVYKSFGGKV
+694 VVLRMYKSFGGKV

-736 GMNYS
+736 GINYS

-760 ITRIVEIGGGLKDVP
+760 ITRIVEIGGGLRDVP

>member
-1 MSNPIYIS
+1 MSNPLYIS

-28 DQYKSAL
+28 EQYKSAL

-89 IRVWDFG
+89 IRVWNYG

-101 EIETPFDSEILYN
+101 EVTTPFTSDILFD
-114 LNCSQSGDVMFI
+114 LNCNQSGDVMFI
-126 CSGKYPIQTLSRHS
+126 CSGKYPIQTLSRYS
-140 NTDWRFEAYKLTE
+140 DTDWRMSTYKLTE
-153 QPYET
+153 QPYDE
-158 INTDVDST
+158 INTDNGHTLT
-166 VLITGDTL
+166 VNGDTITSTKDL
-174 TATNDMFTADMVNS
+174 FTQDMVGS
-188 VMQIEHFMKAV
+188 VIQIAYYVEAVHTKSVGEVVEKKVKRYMQEQTIEK
-199 TTSEVG
+199 TYNNINYNVG
-205 KVIKRTEFVWDSNGE
+205 A
-220 HGHDVTTTEYTN
+220 
-232 IDYTTKQF
+232 F
-240 STDEDVSWKFTTH
+240 STDTELSWKFTTH
-253 GTWSGT
+253 GTWEGT
-259 AYIKISNDK
+259 VKLQISNND
-268 GKTWKDYRVYTSQND
+268 GQTWKDYRTYTSKND
-283 YNVTDTGKIV
+283 YNVTDTGKIE
-293 PSAMLKIETDL
+293 AGARLKYVSDI
-304 KSGTINIDLSFM
+304 KSGSVNCDLSIM
-316 PYTNYG
+316 PFTQYG
-322 IVEIKEFID
+322 IVEIKSVTD
-331 SKHVKVNVLNGVV
+331 AKNAKVNVLNGIK
-344 ENEATS
+344 EGEPS
-350 KWKLGS
+350 YQWKLGS
-356 WSRGNGYPKLCTFYQ
+356 WNRGRGYPKLCTFYQ

-379 NKNPNYIWM
+379 DSKPNFIWF

-400 KVEGTITDDSSITL
+400 KVEGTITDDSAITL
-414 PVINRKMY
+414 PVINRKMC

-436 TSGNEWIVSGDKTI
+436 TSGNEWIVRGDKTI

-510 RVRGYL
+510 LVKGHVAV
-516 TITSAYAQDPDS
+516 TSAYAQDPDS
-528 IIYYIRNDGEINC
+528 IIYYVRDDGQLNC

-554 HWVTNG
+554 HFVTNG
-560 KYLYCESVSEGE
+560 KYRYVESVAEGE
-572 QDSLYTLVERILNG
+572 QDTIYFVVDRVINN
-586 QKVQCIERMV
+586 KNVKCIERSI
-596 PLYSD
+596 PLYTEDNSD
-601 DFNVFLD
+601 VFLD
-608 CYIEFKSDNQ
+608 CYVKVANSIKTDY
-618 IDNINVPHLS
+618 INAPHLV
-628 GQKVQVVIDGK
+628 GQMVDIVVDGQQMPSREVPPTGVIKLDGK
-639 QQPDVVVPDDGLLQ
+639 ANVITVGLPYTTK
-653 LNGSGNN
+653 
-660 IKIGLPFTS
+660 IKI
-669 KIRVPS
+669 PS
-675 VEMQMQDGT
+675 VEQQINDGT

-694 VVLRVYKSFGGKV
+694 VVLRMYKSFGGKV

-736 GMNYS
+736 GINYS

-760 ITRIVEIGGGLKDVP
+760 ITRIVEIGGGLRDVP

>member
-28 DQYKSAL
+28 EQYKSAL

-89 IRVWDFG
+89 IRVWNYG

-101 EIETPFDSEILYN
+101 EVTTPFTSDILFD
-114 LNCSQSGDVMFI
+114 LNCNQSGDVMFI
-126 CSGKYPIQTLSRHS
+126 CSGKYPIQTLSRYS
-140 NTDWRFEAYKLTE
+140 DTDWRMSTYKLTE
-153 QPYET
+153 QPYDE
-158 INTDVDST
+158 INTDNGHTLT
-166 VLITGDTL
+166 VNGDTITSTKDL
-174 TATNDMFTADMVNS
+174 FTQDMVGS
-188 VMQIEHFMKAV
+188 VIQIAYYVEAV
-199 TTSEVG
+199 HTKSAGEV
-205 KVIKRTEFVWDSNGE
+205 VEKRVHRGLLPLLIEKTYN
-220 HGHDVTTTEYTN
+220 N
-232 IDYTTKQF
+232 INYNVENY
-240 STDEDVSWKFTTH
+240 STDTELSWKFTTH
-253 GTWSGT
+253 GTWEGT
-259 AYIKISNDK
+259 VKIQISNND
-268 GKTWKDYRVYTSQND
+268 GQTWKDYRTYTSKND
-283 YNVTDTGKIV
+283 YNVTDTGKIE
-293 PSAMLKIETDL
+293 AGARLKYISDI
-304 KSGTINIDLSFM
+304 KGGSVNCDLSIM
-316 PYTNYG
+316 PFTQYG
-322 IVEIKEFID
+322 IVEIKSVTD
-331 SKHVKVNVLNGVV
+331 AKNAKVNVLNGIK
-344 ENEATS
+344 EGEPS
-350 KWKLGS
+350 YQWKLGS
-356 WSRGNGYPKLCTFYQ
+356 WNRGRGYPKLCTFYQ

-379 NKNPNYIWM
+379 DSKPNFIWF

-400 KVEGTITDDSSITL
+400 KVEGTITDDSAITL
-414 PVINRKMY
+414 PVINRKMC

-436 TSGNEWIVSGDKTI
+436 TSGNEWIVRGDKTI

-510 RVRGYL
+510 LVKGHL
-516 TITSAYAQDPDS
+516 AVTSAYAQDPDS
-528 IIYYIRNDGEINC
+528 IIYYVRDDGQLNC

-554 HWVTNG
+554 HFVTNG
-560 KYLYCESVSEGE
+560 KYRYVENVAEGDQDTIYFIVDRVINNKSV
-572 QDSLYTLVERILNG
+572 
-586 QKVQCIERMV
+586 KCIERSI
-596 PLYSD
+596 PLYTEDNSD
-601 DFNVFLD
+601 VFLD
-608 CYIEFKSDNQ
+608 CYVKVANSIKTDY
-618 IDNINVPHLS
+618 INAPHLV
-628 GQKVQVVIDGK
+628 GQMVDIVIDG
-639 QQPDVVVPDDGLLQ
+639 QQMPSRVVPPTGVIKLDGKANVITVGLPYTTK
-653 LNGSGNN
+653 
-660 IKIGLPFTS
+660 IKI
-669 KIRVPS
+669 PS
-675 VEMQMQDGT
+675 VEQQINDGT

-694 VVLRVYKSFGGKV
+694 VVLRMYKSFGGKV

-736 GMNYS
+736 GINYS

-760 ITRIVEIGGGLKDVP
+760 ITRIVEIGGGLRDVP

>member
-28 DQYKSAL
+28 EQYKSAL

-89 IRVWDFG
+89 IRVWNYG

-101 EIETPFDSEILYN
+101 EVTTPFTSDILFD
-114 LNCSQSGDVMFI
+114 LNCNQSGDVMFI
-126 CSGKYPIQTLSRHS
+126 CSGKYPIQTLSRYS
-140 NTDWRFEAYKLTE
+140 DTDWRMSTYKLTE
-153 QPYET
+153 QPYDE
-158 INTDVDST
+158 INTDNGHTLT
-166 VLITGDTL
+166 VNGDTITSTKDL
-174 TATNDMFTADMVNS
+174 FTQDMVGS
-188 VMQIEHFMKAV
+188 VIQIAYYVEAV
-199 TTSEVG
+199 HTKSAGEV
-205 KVIKRTEFVWDSNGE
+205 VEKRVHRGLLPLLIEKTYN
-220 HGHDVTTTEYTN
+220 N
-232 IDYTTKQF
+232 INYNVENY
-240 STDEDVSWKFTTH
+240 STDTELSWKFTTH
-253 GTWSGT
+253 GTWEGT
-259 AYIKISNDK
+259 VKIQISNND
-268 GKTWKDYRVYTSQND
+268 GQTWKDYRTYTSKND
-283 YNVTDTGKIV
+283 YNVTDTGKIE
-293 PSAMLKIETDL
+293 AGARLKYVSDI
-304 KSGTINIDLSFM
+304 KSGSVNCDLSIM
-316 PYTNYG
+316 PFTQYG
-322 IVEIKEFID
+322 VVEIKSVTD
-331 SKHVKVNVLNGVV
+331 AKNAKVNVLNGIK
-344 ENEATS
+344 EGEPS
-350 KWKLGS
+350 YQWKLGS
-356 WSRGNGYPKLCTFYQ
+356 WNRGRGYPKLCTFYQ

-379 NKNPNYIWM
+379 DSKPNFIWF

-400 KVEGTITDDSSITL
+400 KVEGTITDDSAITL
-414 PVINRKMY
+414 PVINRKMC

-436 TSGNEWIVSGDKTI
+436 TSGNEWIVRGDKTI

-458 TQTQRGALSC
+458 TQTQRGALKC

-510 RVRGYL
+510 LVKGHL
-516 TITSAYAQDPDS
+516 AVTSAYAQDPDS
-528 IIYYIRNDGEINC
+528 IIYYVRDDGQLNC

-554 HWVTNG
+554 HFVTNG
-560 KYLYCESVSEGE
+560 KYRYVENVAEGDQDTIYFIVDRVINNKSV
-572 QDSLYTLVERILNG
+572 
-586 QKVQCIERMV
+586 KCIERSI
-596 PLYSD
+596 PLYTEDNSD
-601 DFNVFLD
+601 VFLD
-608 CYIEFKSDNQ
+608 CYVKVANSIKTDY
-618 IDNINVPHLS
+618 INAPHLV
-628 GQKVQVVIDGK
+628 GQMVDIVIDG
-639 QQPDVVVPDDGLLQ
+639 QQMPSRVVPPTGVIKLDGKANVITVGLPYTTK
-653 LNGSGNN
+653 
-660 IKIGLPFTS
+660 IKIPN
-669 KIRVPS
+669 
-675 VEMQMQDGT
+675 VEQQINDGT

-694 VVLRVYKSFGGKV
+694 VVLRMYKSFGGKV

-736 GMNYS
+736 GINYS

-760 ITRIVEIGGGLKDVP
+760 ITRIVEIGGGLRDVP

>member
-1 MSNPIYIS
+1 MSNPLYIS

-28 DQYKSAL
+28 EQYKSAL

-89 IRVWDFG
+89 IRVWNYG

-101 EIETPFDSEILYN
+101 EVTTPFTSDILFD
-114 LNCSQSGDVMFI
+114 LNCNQSGDVMFI
-126 CSGKYPIQTLSRHS
+126 CSGKYPIQTLSRYS
-140 NTDWRFEAYKLTE
+140 DTDWRMSTYKLTE
-153 QPYET
+153 QPYDE
-158 INTDVDST
+158 INTDNGHTLT
-166 VLITGDTL
+166 VNGDTITSTKDL
-174 TATNDMFTADMVNS
+174 FTQDMVGS
-188 VMQIEHFMKAV
+188 VIQIAYYVEAVHTKSAGEVVEKKVKRYMQAQTIEK
-199 TTSEVG
+199 TYNNINYNVG
-205 KVIKRTEFVWDSNGE
+205 A
-220 HGHDVTTTEYTN
+220 
-232 IDYTTKQF
+232 F
-240 STDEDVSWKFTTH
+240 STDTELSWKFTTH
-253 GTWSGT
+253 GTWEGT
-259 AYIKISNDK
+259 VKLQISNND
-268 GKTWKDYRVYTSQND
+268 GQTWKDYRTYTSKND
-283 YNVTDTGKIV
+283 YNVTDTGKIE
-293 PSAMLKIETDL
+293 AGARLKYVSDI
-304 KSGTINIDLSFM
+304 KSGSVNCDLSIM
-316 PYTNYG
+316 PFTQYG
-322 IVEIKEFID
+322 IVEIKSVTD
-331 SKHVKVNVLNGVV
+331 AKNAKVNVLNGIK
-344 ENEATS
+344 EGEPS
-350 KWKLGS
+350 YQWKLGS
-356 WSRGNGYPKLCTFYQ
+356 WNRGRGYPKLCTFYQ

-379 NKNPNYIWM
+379 DSKPNFIWF

-400 KVEGTITDDSSITL
+400 KVEGTITDDSAITL
-414 PVINRKMY
+414 PVINRKMC

-436 TSGNEWIVSGDKTI
+436 TSGNEWIVRGDKTI

-510 RVRGYL
+510 LVKGHL
-516 TITSAYAQDPDS
+516 AVTSAYAQDPDS
-528 IIYYIRNDGEINC
+528 IIYYVRDDGQLNC

-554 HWVTNG
+554 HFVTNG
-560 KYLYCESVSEGE
+560 KYRYVESVAEGE
-572 QDSLYTLVERILNG
+572 QDTIYFVVERVINN
-586 QKVQCIERMV
+586 KSVKCIERSI
-596 PLYSD
+596 PLYTEDNSD
-601 DFNVFLD
+601 VFLD
-608 CYIEFKSDNQ
+608 CYVKVANSIKTDY
-618 IDNINVPHLS
+618 INAPHLV
-628 GQKVQVVIDGK
+628 GQMVDIVIDG
-639 QQPDVVVPDDGLLQ
+639 QQMPSRVVPPTGVIKLDGKANVITVGLPYTTK
-653 LNGSGNN
+653 
-660 IKIGLPFTS
+660 IKI
-669 KIRVPS
+669 PS
-675 VEMQMQDGT
+675 VEQQINDGT

-694 VVLRVYKSFGGKV
+694 VVLRMYKSFGGKV

-736 GMNYS
+736 GINYS

-760 ITRIVEIGGGLKDVP
+760 ITRIVEIGGGLRDVP

>member
-28 DQYKSAL
+28 EQYKSAL

-89 IRVWDFG
+89 IRVWNYG

-101 EIETPFDSEILYN
+101 EVTTPFTSDILFD
-114 LNCSQSGDVMFI
+114 LNCNQSGDVMFI
-126 CSGKYPIQTLSRHS
+126 CSGKYPIQTLSRYS
-140 NTDWRFEAYKLTE
+140 DTDWRMSTYKLTE
-153 QPYET
+153 QPYDE
-158 INTDVDST
+158 INTDNGHTLT
-166 VLITGDTL
+166 VNGDTITSTKDL
-174 TATNDMFTADMVNS
+174 FTQDMVGS
-188 VMQIEHFMKAV
+188 VIQIAYYVEAV
-199 TTSEVG
+199 HTKSVGEVVG
-205 KVIKRTEFVWDSNGE
+205 KKVKRYMQAQTIEKTYN
-220 HGHDVTTTEYTN
+220 N
-232 IDYTTKQF
+232 INYNVGAF
-240 STDEDVSWKFTTH
+240 STDTELSWKFTTH
-253 GTWSGT
+253 GTWEGT
-259 AYIKISNDK
+259 VKLQISNND
-268 GKTWKDYRVYTSQND
+268 GQTWKDYRTYTSKND
-283 YNVTDTGKIV
+283 YNVTDTGKIE
-293 PSAMLKIETDL
+293 AGARLKYVSDI
-304 KSGTINIDLSFM
+304 KSGSVNCDLSIM
-316 PYTNYG
+316 PFTQYG
-322 IVEIKEFID
+322 IVEIKSVTD
-331 SKHVKVNVLNGVV
+331 AKNAKVNVLNGIK
-344 ENEATS
+344 EGEPS
-350 KWKLGS
+350 YQWKLGS
-356 WSRGNGYPKLCTFYQ
+356 WNRGRGYPKLCTFYQ

-379 NKNPNYIWM
+379 DSKPNFIWF

-400 KVEGTITDDSSITL
+400 KVEGTITDDSAITL
-414 PVINRKMY
+414 PVINRKMC

-436 TSGNEWIVSGDKTI
+436 TSGNEWIVRGDKTI

-510 RVRGYL
+510 LVKGHL
-516 TITSAYAQDPDS
+516 AVTSAYAQDPDS
-528 IIYYIRNDGEINC
+528 IIYYVRDDGQLNC

-554 HWVTNG
+554 HFVTNG
-560 KYLYCESVSEGE
+560 KYRYVESVAEGE
-572 QDSLYTLVERILNG
+572 QDTIYFVVDRVINNKSV
-586 QKVQCIERMV
+586 KCIERSI
-596 PLYSD
+596 PLYTEDNSD
-601 DFNVFLD
+601 VFLD
-608 CYIEFKSDNQ
+608 CYVKVANSIKTDY
-618 IDNINVPHLS
+618 INAPHLV
-628 GQKVQVVIDGK
+628 GQMVDIVIDG
-639 QQPDVVVPDDGLLQ
+639 QQMPSRVVPPTGVIKLDGKANVITVGLPYTTK
-653 LNGSGNN
+653 
-660 IKIGLPFTS
+660 IKI
-669 KIRVPS
+669 PS
-675 VEMQMQDGT
+675 VEQQINDGT

-694 VVLRVYKSFGGKV
+694 VVLRMYKSFGGKV

-736 GMNYS
+736 GINYS

-760 ITRIVEIGGGLKDVP
+760 ITRIVEIGGGLRDVP

>member
-1 MSNPIYIS
+1 MSNPLYIS

-28 DQYKSAL
+28 EQYKSAL

-89 IRVWDFG
+89 IRVWNYG
-96 IYTGI
+96 VYTGV
-101 EIETPFDSEILYN
+101 EFATPFDSDILFD
-114 LNCSQSGDVMFI
+114 LNCIQSGDVMFI
-126 CSGKYPIQTLSRHS
+126 CSGKYPIQTLSRYS
-140 NTDWRFEAYKLTE
+140 DTDWRMSAYKLTE
-153 QPYET
+153 QPYDE
-158 INTDVDST
+158 INTDNGHTLT
-166 VLITGDTL
+166 VNGDTITSTKDL
-174 TATNDMFTADMVNS
+174 FTQDMVGS
-188 VMQIEHFMKAV
+188 VIQIAYYVEAVHTKSAGEVVEKKVKRYMQAQTIEK
-199 TTSEVG
+199 TYNNINYNVG
-205 KVIKRTEFVWDSNGE
+205 A
-220 HGHDVTTTEYTN
+220 
-232 IDYTTKQF
+232 F
-240 STDEDVSWKFTTH
+240 STDTELSWKFTTH
-253 GTWSGT
+253 GTWEGT
-259 AYIKISNDK
+259 VKLQISNND
-268 GKTWKDYRVYTSQND
+268 GQTWKDYRAYTSKND
-283 YNVTDTGKIV
+283 YNVTDTGKIE
-293 PSAMLKIETDL
+293 AGARLKYISDIQ
-304 KSGTINIDLSFM
+304 SGSVNCDLSIM
-316 PYTNYG
+316 PFTQYG
-322 IVEIKEFID
+322 IVEIK
-331 SKHVKVNVLNGVV
+331 SVNNAKSATVNILNGIK
-344 ENEATS
+344 EGES
-350 KWKLGS
+350 SHKWKLGS
-356 WSRGNGYPKLCTFYQ
+356 WNRGNGYPKLCTFYQ

-379 NKNPNYIWM
+379 NKKPNYIWM

-400 KVEGTITDDSSITL
+400 KVEGTITDDSAITL
-414 PVINRKMY
+414 PVINRKMC

-516 TITSAYAQDPDS
+516 TITSAYAHDPDS

-554 HWVTNG
+554 HFVTNG

-572 QDSLYTLVERILNG
+572 QDSLYTLVERTLQG
-586 QKVQCIERMV
+586 KKVKCIERMV

-601 DFNVFLD
+601 DVNVFLD
-608 CYIEFKSDNQ
+608 CYVEFKSSNV
-618 IDNINVPHLS
+618 IDSINIPHLS
-628 GQKVQVVIDGK
+628 GQTVQVVIDDK
-639 QQPDVVVPDDGLLQ
+639 QQSDMVVPDDGLLQ
-653 LNGSGNN
+653 LNVSGSN

-694 VVLRVYKSFGGKV
+694 VVLRMYKSFGGKI

-736 GMNYS
+736 GTNYS

-760 ITRIVEIGGGLKDVP
+760 ITRIVEIGGGLRDVP